1 MSNNNNGIN
10 NKWTEVNQKEELFY
24 RFESILIP
32 IIPTILIIIM
42 GILFRIFS
50 SNNKRNIKILT
61 KKNDEKKET
70 QSKNDDIANKNKN
83 NNKGSLLGGNPKY
96 HKKNIKKIFSNK
108 FMFSIFKKINKNKGF
123 NELDIENILKESFK
137 EKNIKIDDLYFL
149 GDYNYIK
156 KYELNIKKNEKN
168 NIMLY
173 YLDENKEIKKNL
185 YNINVLIK
193 ENKIIDINYNSKEIK
208 LLFPLDKYNNIK
220 KSEDE
225 ILKEILNSWCINIIY
240 KIFNINSDY
249 KFGLSKDEKEDKYNL
264 YLINNY
270 ITTKN
275 KIIDKKE
282 DKEII
287 NNSLTQSNYS
297 INNEK
302 SSQVSNKTI
311 NTRSTNVSINDA
323 SINNNSN
330 INKNEIIINTNNAT
344 NNNNNIIIN
353 ENKNNIN
360 NQIQNQNQNQNK
372 INNYNYNSNN
382 NQNNSNNNASMN
394 NTIYIF
400 PLIGLNNVGST
411 CFMNATLQCLLHI
424 SELNLYF
431 LNEYPND
438 HNLLRTKNSSCETM
452 GNISLAYY
460 NVINEVYLK
469 SIQCNNN
476 YYMNNNSFAPSE
488 FKETLGKYNSQFR
501 FYEANDSKDL
511 ILYLLQTF
519 HEELN
524 YFGDQ
529 PFPVNLLRPNQINR
543 ADTFN
548 YFTNTYNIQNFSII
562 SKLFYGTYENII
574 KCCNCNKM
582 YFSYQ
587 KFEFISFSTYN
598 YRNGIF
604 NIYNGFQDNQ
614 AIQYLRGNN
623 KYFCPSCQNLHD
635 GETCCTIIQPPS
647 KLIINI
653 DYGKNKIND
662 VKQLIFDEMIDI
674 TSFVNFDFGKKIIYQ
689 ISGVCTHLGSSGPT
703 GHYIA
708 YCRNKLTGM
717 WYNFN
722 DSFVRLCDKSEIYRG
737 SPYLLVYE
745 QI

>member
-1 MSNNNNGIN
+1 MSYKNNDR
-10 NKWTEVNQKEELFY
+10 KYKLTEVKESEELFY
-24 RFESILIP
+24 RFENILIP

-50 SNNKRNIKILT
+50 SKNKNKKTLI
-61 KKNDEKKET
+61 KKNDSKKEIQT
-70 QSKNDDIANKNKN
+70 ENNNNIINKNKN
-83 NNKGSLLGGNPKY
+83 SNKGSLLGGNPKY
-96 HKKNIKKIFSNK
+96 QKKNMKKIFANK

-123 NELDIENILKESFK
+123 DELDIENILKESFE
-137 EKNIKIDDLYFL
+137 EKKIKIDDLYFI
-149 GDYNYIK
+149 DDFNYIK
-156 KYELNIKKNEKN
+156 KYEPNIKKEEKN
-168 NIMLY
+168 NINMY
-173 YLDENKEIKKNL
+173 YLNENKEIKNNL
-185 YNINVLIK
+185 YNINDLIK
-193 ENKIIDINYNSKEIK
+193 ENKMININYNSKEIK
-208 LLFPLDKYNNIK
+208 ILLSFDKYNNIK
-220 KSEDE
+220 NSDDE
-225 ILKEILNSWCINIIY
+225 ILKTILNSWCINIIY

-249 KFGLSKDEKEDKYNL
+249 KFGLSKDEQEDKYNL

-275 KIIDKKE
+275 KILDKKE
-282 DKEII
+282 NKEILK
-287 NNSLTQSNYS
+287 N
-297 INNEK
+297 NNEK
-302 SSQVSNKTI
+302 SSQVSNITI
-311 NTRSTNVSINDA
+311 NTSRSTNVSIND
-323 SINNNSN
+323 INNNNSN
-330 INKNEIIINTNNAT
+330 INKSENIINTNNAT
-344 NNNNNIIIN
+344 NTNNNNNNNINIIIN
-353 ENKNNIN
+353 EDKNNA
-360 NQIQNQNQNQNK
+360 
-372 INNYNYNSNN
+372 N
-382 NQNNSNNNASMN
+382 NQNNQNQINNNYNQNNTGDDRDKYNNAPMN

-438 HNLLRTKNSSCETM
+438 YNILRTKNSSSETM

-476 YYMNNNSFAPSE
+476 YYMNNNSFAPNE

-501 FYEANDSKDL
+501 YYEANDSKDL

-529 PFPVNLLRPNQINR
+529 PFPVNLLRPNQLNR

-548 YFTNTYNIQNFSII
+548 YFNNTYNIQNFSIV

-614 AIQYLRGNN
+614 AIQYLQGNN
-623 KYFCPSCQNLHD
+623 KYFCPSCQNLYD
-635 GETCCTIIQPPS
+635 GETCCKIITPPS

-653 DYGKNKIND
+653 DYGKNKINN

-674 TSFVNFDFGKKIIYQ
+674 TSFINFNFGKKIIYQ

-708 YCRNKLTGM
+708 YCRNKQTGM

-722 DSFVRLCDKSEIYRG
+722 DSFVRLCDKNEIYRG

>member
-1 MSNNNNGIN
+1 MSYKNNDR
-10 NKWTEVNQKEELFY
+10 KYKLTEVKESEDLFY
-24 RFESILIP
+24 RFENILIP

-50 SNNKRNIKILT
+50 SKNKNKKTLI
-61 KKNDEKKET
+61 KKNDSKKEIQT
-70 QSKNDDIANKNKN
+70 ENNNNNNIINKNKN
-83 NNKGSLLGGNPKY
+83 SNKGSLLGGNPKY
-96 HKKNIKKIFSNK
+96 QKKNMKKIFANK

-123 NELDIENILKESFK
+123 DELDIENILKESFE
-137 EKNIKIDDLYFL
+137 EKKIKIDDLYFI
-149 GDYNYIK
+149 DDFNYIK
-156 KYELNIKKNEKN
+156 KYEPNIKKEEKN
-168 NIMLY
+168 NIKMY
-173 YLDENKEIKKNL
+173 YLNENKEIKNNL
-185 YNINVLIK
+185 YNINDLIK
-193 ENKIIDINYNSKEIK
+193 ENKMININYNSKEIK
-208 LLFPLDKYNNIK
+208 LLLTLDKYNNIK
-220 KSEDE
+220 NSEDE
-225 ILKEILNSWCINIIY
+225 ILKAILNSWCINIIY

-275 KIIDKKE
+275 KILDKKE
-282 DKEII
+282 NKEILK
-287 NNSLTQSNYS
+287 N
-297 INNEK
+297 NNEK
-302 SSQVSNKTI
+302 SSQVSNIAI
-311 NTRSTNVSINDA
+311 NTSRSTNVSIND
-323 SINNNSN
+323 INNNSN
-330 INKNEIIINTNNAT
+330 INKSENIINTNNAT
-344 NNNNNIIIN
+344 NTNNNNNNINIIIN
-353 ENKNNIN
+353 EDKNNAGDRN
-360 NQIQNQNQNQNK
+360 NRSQMN
-372 INNYNYNSNN
+372 NNYGGGNTSDGR
-382 NQNNSNNNASMN
+382 SGCGNAPMN

-438 HNLLRTKNSSCETM
+438 YNILRTKNSSSETM

-476 YYMNNNSFAPSE
+476 YYMNNNSFAPNE

-501 FYEANDSKDL
+501 YYEANDSKDL

-529 PFPVNLLRPNQINR
+529 PFPVNLLRPNQLNR

-548 YFTNTYNIQNFSII
+548 YFNNTYNIQNFSIV

-614 AIQYLRGNN
+614 AIQYLQGNN
-623 KYFCPSCQNLHD
+623 KYFCPSCQNLYD
-635 GETCCTIIQPPS
+635 GETCCKIITPPS

-653 DYGKNKIND
+653 DYGKNKINN

-674 TSFVNFDFGKKIIYQ
+674 TSFINFDFGKKIIYQ

-708 YCRNKLTGM
+708 YCRNKQTGM

-722 DSFVRLCDKSEIYRG
+722 DSFVRLCDKNEIYRG
-737 SPYLLVYE
+737 SPYLLVYKK
-745 QI
+745 I

>member
-1 MSNNNNGIN
+1 MSYKNNDR
-10 NKWTEVNQKEELFY
+10 KYKLTEVKESEELFY
-24 RFESILIP
+24 RFENILIP

-42 GILFRIFS
+42 GVLFRIFS
-50 SNNKRNIKILT
+50 SKNKNKKTLI
-61 KKNDEKKET
+61 KKNDSKKEIQT
-70 QSKNDDIANKNKN
+70 ENNNNTTSKNKN
-83 NNKGSLLGGNPKY
+83 SNKGSLLGGNPKY
-96 HKKNIKKIFSNK
+96 QKKNMKKIFANK

-123 NELDIENILKESFK
+123 DELDIENILKESFE
-137 EKNIKIDDLYFL
+137 EKKIKIDDLYFI
-149 GDYNYIK
+149 DDFNYIK
-156 KYELNIKKNEKN
+156 KYEPNIKKEEKN
-168 NIMLY
+168 NINMY
-173 YLDENKEIKKNL
+173 YLNENKEIKNNL
-185 YNINVLIK
+185 YNINDLIK
-193 ENKIIDINYNSKEIK
+193 ENKIININYNSKEIK
-208 LLFPLDKYNNIK
+208 ILLSLDKYNNIK
-220 KSEDE
+220 NSENE
-225 ILKEILNSWCINIIY
+225 ILKTILNSWCINIIY

-275 KIIDKKE
+275 KILDKKE
-282 DKEII
+282 NKEILK
-287 NNSLTQSNYS
+287 NNNQ
-297 INNEK
+297 K
-302 SSQVSNKTI
+302 SSQVSNIAI
-311 NTRSTNVSINDA
+311 NTSRNTNVSIND
-323 SINNNSN
+323 INNNNSN
-330 INKNEIIINTNNAT
+330 INKSENIINTNNAT
-344 NNNNNIIIN
+344 NTNNNNNNINIIIN
-353 ENKNNIN
+353 EDKNNA
-360 NQIQNQNQNQNK
+360 
-372 INNYNYNSNN
+372 N
-382 NQNNSNNNASMN
+382 NQNNQNQINNNYNQNNTGDGRDKYNNAPMN

-438 HNLLRTKNSSCETM
+438 YNILRTKNSSSETM

-476 YYMNNNSFAPSE
+476 YYMNSNSFAPNE

-501 FYEANDSKDL
+501 YYEANDSKDL

-529 PFPVNLLRPNQINR
+529 PFPVNLLRPNQLNR

-548 YFTNTYNIQNFSII
+548 YFNNTYNFQNFSIV

-614 AIQYLRGNN
+614 AIQYLQGNN
-623 KYFCPSCQNLHD
+623 KYFCPSCQNLYD
-635 GETCCTIIQPPS
+635 GETCCKIITPPS

-653 DYGKNKIND
+653 DYGKNKINN
-662 VKQLIFDEMIDI
+662 VKQLIFDETIDI
-674 TSFVNFDFGKKIIYQ
+674 TSFINFNFGKKIIYQ

-708 YCRNKLTGM
+708 YCRNKQTGM

-722 DSFVRLCDKSEIYRG
+722 DSFVRLCDKNEIYRG
-737 SPYLLVYE
+737 SPYLLVYK

>member
-1 MSNNNNGIN
+1 MSYKNNDR
-10 NKWTEVNQKEELFY
+10 KYKLTEVKESEELFY
-24 RFESILIP
+24 RFENILIP

-50 SNNKRNIKILT
+50 SK
-61 KKNDEKKET
+61 
-70 QSKNDDIANKNKN
+70 NKNKKTLIEKNDSKKEIQTEN
-83 NNKGSLLGGNPKY
+83 NNNIISKNKNSNKGSLLGGNPKY
-96 HKKNIKKIFSNK
+96 QKKNMKKIFANK

-123 NELDIENILKESFK
+123 DELDIENILKESFE
-137 EKNIKIDDLYFL
+137 EKKIKIDDLYFI
-149 GDYNYIK
+149 DDFNYIK
-156 KYELNIKKNEKN
+156 KYEPNIKKEEKN
-168 NIMLY
+168 NINMY
-173 YLDENKEIKKNL
+173 YLNENKEIKNNL
-185 YNINVLIK
+185 YNINDLIK
-193 ENKIIDINYNSKEIK
+193 ENKIININYNSKEIK
-208 LLFPLDKYNNIK
+208 ILLSLDKYNNIK
-220 KSEDE
+220 NSDDE
-225 ILKEILNSWCINIIY
+225 ILKTILNSWCINIIY

-249 KFGLSKDEKEDKYNL
+249 KFGLSKDEQEDKYNL

-275 KIIDKKE
+275 KILDKKE
-282 DKEII
+282 NKEILK
-287 NNSLTQSNYS
+287 NNNQ
-297 INNEK
+297 K
-302 SSQVSNKTI
+302 SSQVSNITI
-311 NTRSTNVSINDA
+311 NTSRSTNVSIND
-323 SINNNSN
+323 INNNNSN
-330 INKNEIIINTNNAT
+330 INKSENIINTNNAT
-344 NNNNNIIIN
+344 NTNNNNNNINIIIN
-353 ENKNNIN
+353 EDKNNA
-360 NQIQNQNQNQNK
+360 
-372 INNYNYNSNN
+372 N
-382 NQNNSNNNASMN
+382 NQNNQNQINNNYNQNNTGDGRDKYNNAPMN

-438 HNLLRTKNSSCETM
+438 YNILRTKNSSSETM

-476 YYMNNNSFAPSE
+476 YYMNNNSFAPNE

-501 FYEANDSKDL
+501 YYEANDSKDL

-529 PFPVNLLRPNQINR
+529 PFPVNLLRPNQLNR

-548 YFTNTYNIQNFSII
+548 YFNNTYNIQNFSIV

-614 AIQYLRGNN
+614 AIQYLQGNN
-623 KYFCPSCQNLHD
+623 KYFCPSCQNLYD
-635 GETCCTIIQPPS
+635 GETCCKIITPPS

-653 DYGKNKIND
+653 DYGKNKINN

-674 TSFVNFDFGKKIIYQ
+674 TSFINFDFGKKIIYQ

-708 YCRNKLTGM
+708 YCRNKQTGM

-722 DSFVRLCDKSEIYRG
+722 DSFVRLCDKNEIDRG

>member
-1 MSNNNNGIN
+1 MSYKNNDR
-10 NKWTEVNQKEELFY
+10 KYKLTEVKESEELFY
-24 RFESILIP
+24 RFENILIP

-50 SNNKRNIKILT
+50 SKNKNKKTLI
-61 KKNDEKKET
+61 KKNDSKKEIQT
-70 QSKNDDIANKNKN
+70 ENNNNNNIINKNKN
-83 NNKGSLLGGNPKY
+83 KNSNKGSLLGGNPKY
-96 HKKNIKKIFSNK
+96 GKKNIKKIFENK
-108 FMFSIFKKINKNKGF
+108 FMYSIFKKINKNKGF
-123 NELDIENILKESFK
+123 DELDIENILKESFE
-137 EKNIKIDDLYFL
+137 EKKIKIDDLYFI
-149 GDYNYIK
+149 DDFNYIK
-156 KYELNIKKNEKN
+156 KYEPNIKKEEKN
-168 NIMLY
+168 NINMY
-173 YLDENKEIKKNL
+173 YLNENKEIKNNL
-185 YNINVLIK
+185 YNINDLIK
-193 ENKIIDINYNSKEIK
+193 ENKMININYNSKEIK
-208 LLFPLDKYNNIK
+208 ILLSLDKYNNIK
-220 KSEDE
+220 NSDDE
-225 ILKEILNSWCINIIY
+225 ILKTILNSWCINIIY

-249 KFGLSKDEKEDKYNL
+249 KFGLSKDEQEDKYNL

-275 KIIDKKE
+275 KILDKKE
-282 DKEII
+282 NKEILK
-287 NNSLTQSNYS
+287 N
-297 INNEK
+297 NNEK
-302 SSQVSNKTI
+302 SSQVSNITI
-311 NTRSTNVSINDA
+311 NTSRSTNVSIND
-323 SINNNSN
+323 INNNNSN
-330 INKNEIIINTNNAT
+330 INKSENIINTNNAT
-344 NNNNNIIIN
+344 NTNNNNNNINIIIN
-353 ENKNNIN
+353 EDKNNA
-360 NQIQNQNQNQNK
+360 
-372 INNYNYNSNN
+372 N
-382 NQNNSNNNASMN
+382 NQNNQNQINNNYNQNNTGDGRDKYNNAPMN

-438 HNLLRTKNSSCETM
+438 YNILRTKNSSSETM

-476 YYMNNNSFAPSE
+476 YYMNNNSFAPNE

-501 FYEANDSKDL
+501 YYEANDSKDL

-529 PFPVNLLRPNQINR
+529 PFPVNLLRPNQLNR

-548 YFTNTYNIQNFSII
+548 YFNNTYNIQNFSIV

-614 AIQYLRGNN
+614 AIQYLQGNN
-623 KYFCPSCQNLHD
+623 KYFCPSCQNLYD
-635 GETCCTIIQPPS
+635 GETCCKIITPPS

-653 DYGKNKIND
+653 DYGKNKINN

-674 TSFVNFDFGKKIIYQ
+674 TSFINFDFGKKIIYQ

-708 YCRNKLTGM
+708 YCRNKQTGM

-722 DSFVRLCDKSEIYRG
+722 DSFVRLCDKNEIYRG

>member
-1 MSNNNNGIN
+1 MSYKNNDR
-10 NKWTEVNQKEELFY
+10 KYKLTEVKESEELFY
-24 RFESILIP
+24 RFENILIP

-50 SNNKRNIKILT
+50 SKNKNKKTLI
-61 KKNDEKKET
+61 KKNDSKKEIQT
-70 QSKNDDIANKNKN
+70 ENNNNNNIINKNKN
-83 NNKGSLLGGNPKY
+83 SNKGSLLGGNPKY
-96 HKKNIKKIFSNK
+96 QKKNMKKIFANK

-123 NELDIENILKESFK
+123 DELDIENILNESFE
-137 EKNIKIDDLYFL
+137 EKKIKIDDLYFI
-149 GDYNYIK
+149 DDFNYIK
-156 KYELNIKKNEKN
+156 KYEPNIKKEEKN
-168 NIMLY
+168 NINMY
-173 YLDENKEIKKNL
+173 YLNENKEIKNNL
-185 YNINVLIK
+185 YNINDLIK
-193 ENKIIDINYNSKEIK
+193 ENKIININYNSKEIK
-208 LLFPLDKYNNIK
+208 ILLSLDKYNNIK
-220 KSEDE
+220 NSEDE
-225 ILKEILNSWCINIIY
+225 ILKTILNSWCINIIY

-249 KFGLSKDEKEDKYNL
+249 KFGLSKDEQEDKYNL

-275 KIIDKKE
+275 KILDKKE
-282 DKEII
+282 NKEILK
-287 NNSLTQSNYS
+287 N
-297 INNEK
+297 NNEK
-302 SSQVSNKTI
+302 SSQVSNITI
-311 NTRSTNVSINDA
+311 NTSRSTNVSIND
-323 SINNNSN
+323 INNNSN
-330 INKNEIIINTNNAT
+330 INKSENIINTNNAT
-344 NNNNNIIIN
+344 NTNNNNNNINIIIN
-353 ENKNNIN
+353 EDKNNA
-360 NQIQNQNQNQNK
+360 
-372 INNYNYNSNN
+372 N
-382 NQNNSNNNASMN
+382 NQNNQNQINNNYNQNNTGDGRDKYNNAPMN

-438 HNLLRTKNSSCETM
+438 YNILRTKNSSSETM

-476 YYMNNNSFAPSE
+476 YYMNNNSFAPNE

-501 FYEANDSKDL
+501 YYEANDSKDL

-529 PFPVNLLRPNQINR
+529 PFPVNLLRPNQLNR

-548 YFTNTYNIQNFSII
+548 YFNNTYNFQNFSIV

-614 AIQYLRGNN
+614 AIQYLQGNN
-623 KYFCPSCQNLHD
+623 KYFCPSCQNLYD
-635 GETCCTIIQPPS
+635 GETCCKIITPPS

-653 DYGKNKIND
+653 DYGKNKINN

-674 TSFVNFDFGKKIIYQ
+674 TSFINFDFGKKIIYQ

-708 YCRNKLTGM
+708 YCRNKQTGM

-722 DSFVRLCDKSEIYRG
+722 DSFVRLCDKNEIYRG

>member
-1 MSNNNNGIN
+1 MSYKNNDR
-10 NKWTEVNQKEELFY
+10 KYKLTEVKESEELFY
-24 RFESILIP
+24 RFENILIP

-50 SNNKRNIKILT
+50 SKNKNKKTLIE
-61 KKNDEKKET
+61 KNDSKKEIQT
-70 QSKNDDIANKNKN
+70 ENNNNIINKNKN
-83 NNKGSLLGGNPKY
+83 SNKGSLLGGNPKY
-96 HKKNIKKIFSNK
+96 GKKNIKKIFKNK
-108 FMFSIFKKINKNKGF
+108 FMYSIFKKINKNKGF
-123 NELDIENILKESFK
+123 DELDIENILKESFE
-137 EKNIKIDDLYFL
+137 EKKIKIDDLYFI
-149 GDYNYIK
+149 DDFNYIK
-156 KYELNIKKNEKN
+156 KYEPNIKKEEKN
-168 NIMLY
+168 NINMY
-173 YLDENKEIKKNL
+173 YLNENKEIKNNL
-185 YNINVLIK
+185 YNINDLIK
-193 ENKIIDINYNSKEIK
+193 ENKMININYNSKEIK
-208 LLFPLDKYNNIK
+208 ILLSLDKYNNIK
-220 KSEDE
+220 NSEDE
-225 ILKEILNSWCINIIY
+225 ILKAILNSWCINIIY

-249 KFGLSKDEKEDKYNL
+249 KFGLSKDEQEDKYNL

-275 KIIDKKE
+275 KILDKKE
-282 DKEII
+282 NKEILK
-287 NNSLTQSNYS
+287 N
-297 INNEK
+297 NNEK
-302 SSQVSNKTI
+302 SSQVSNITI
-311 NTRSTNVSINDA
+311 NTSRSTNVSIND
-323 SINNNSN
+323 INNNNSN
-330 INKNEIIINTNNAT
+330 INKSENIINTNNAT
-344 NNNNNIIIN
+344 NTNNNNNNINIIIN
-353 ENKNNIN
+353 EDKNNAGDRN
-360 NQIQNQNQNQNK
+360 NRSQMN
-372 INNYNYNSNN
+372 NNYSGGNTSDGR
-382 NQNNSNNNASMN
+382 SGCGNAPMN

-438 HNLLRTKNSSCETM
+438 YNILRTKNSSSETM

-476 YYMNNNSFAPSE
+476 YYMNNNSFAPNE

-501 FYEANDSKDL
+501 YYEANDSKDL

-529 PFPVNLLRPNQINR
+529 PFPVNLLRPNQLNR

-548 YFTNTYNIQNFSII
+548 YFNNTYNIQNFSIV

-604 NIYNGFQDNQ
+604 NICDGFQDNQ
-614 AIQYLRGNN
+614 AIQYLQGNN
-623 KYFCPSCQNLHD
+623 KYFCPSCQNLYD
-635 GETCCTIIQPPS
+635 GETCCKIITPPS

-653 DYGKNKIND
+653 DYGKNKINN

-674 TSFVNFDFGKKIIYQ
+674 TSFINFNFGKKIIYQ

-708 YCRNKLTGM
+708 YCRNKQTGM

-722 DSFVRLCDKSEIYRG
+722 DSFVRLCDKNEIYRG

>member
-1 MSNNNNGIN
+1 MSYKNNDR
-10 NKWTEVNQKEELFY
+10 KYKLTEVKESEELFY
-24 RFESILIP
+24 RFENILIP

-50 SNNKRNIKILT
+50 SKNKNKKTLI
-61 KKNDEKKET
+61 KKNDSKKEIQT
-70 QSKNDDIANKNKN
+70 ENNNNIINKNKN
-83 NNKGSLLGGNPKY
+83 SNKGSLLGGNPKY
-96 HKKNIKKIFSNK
+96 QKKNMKKIFANK

-123 NELDIENILKESFK
+123 DELDIENILKESFE
-137 EKNIKIDDLYFL
+137 EKKIKIDDLYFI
-149 GDYNYIK
+149 DDFNYIK
-156 KYELNIKKNEKN
+156 KYEPNIKKEEKN
-168 NIMLY
+168 NINMY
-173 YLDENKEIKKNL
+173 YLNENKEIKNNL
-185 YNINVLIK
+185 YNINDLIK
-193 ENKIIDINYNSKEIK
+193 ENKMININYNSKEIK
-208 LLFPLDKYNNIK
+208 ILLSLDKYNNIK
-220 KSEDE
+220 NSEDE
-225 ILKEILNSWCINIIY
+225 ILKAILNSWCINIIY

-249 KFGLSKDEKEDKYNL
+249 KFGLSKDEQEDKYNL

-275 KIIDKKE
+275 KILDKKE
-282 DKEII
+282 NKEILK
-287 NNSLTQSNYS
+287 NNNQ
-297 INNEK
+297 K
-302 SSQVSNKTI
+302 SSQVSNIAI
-311 NTRSTNVSINDA
+311 NTSRSTNVSIND
-323 SINNNSN
+323 INNNSN
-330 INKNEIIINTNNAT
+330 INKSENIINTNNAT
-344 NNNNNIIIN
+344 NTNNNNNNINIIIN
-353 ENKNNIN
+353 EDKNNAGDRN
-360 NQIQNQNQNQNK
+360 NRSQMN
-372 INNYNYNSNN
+372 NNYGGGNTSDGR
-382 NQNNSNNNASMN
+382 SGCGNAPMN

-438 HNLLRTKNSSCETM
+438 YNILRTKNSSSETM

-476 YYMNNNSFAPSE
+476 YYMNNNSFAPNE

-501 FYEANDSKDL
+501 YYEANDSKDL

-529 PFPVNLLRPNQINR
+529 PFPVNLLRPNQLNR

-548 YFTNTYNIQNFSII
+548 YFNNTYNIQNFSIV

-614 AIQYLRGNN
+614 AIQYLQGNN
-623 KYFCPSCQNLHD
+623 KYFCPSCQNLYD
-635 GETCCTIIQPPS
+635 GETCCKIITPPS

-653 DYGKNKIND
+653 DYGKNKINN
-662 VKQLIFDEMIDI
+662 VKQLIFDETIDI
-674 TSFVNFDFGKKIIYQ
+674 TSFINFNFGKKIIYQ

-708 YCRNKLTGM
+708 YCRNKQTGM

-722 DSFVRLCDKSEIYRG
+722 DSFVRLCDKNEIYRG

>member
-1 MSNNNNGIN
+1 MSYKNNDR
-10 NKWTEVNQKEELFY
+10 KYKLTEVKESEELFY
-24 RFESILIP
+24 RFENILIP

-50 SNNKRNIKILT
+50 SKNKNKKTLI
-61 KKNDEKKET
+61 KKNDSKKEIQT
-70 QSKNDDIANKNKN
+70 ENNNNNNIINKNKN
-83 NNKGSLLGGNPKY
+83 SNKGSLLGGNPKY
-96 HKKNIKKIFSNK
+96 GKKNIKKIFKNK
-108 FMFSIFKKINKNKGF
+108 FMYSIFKKINKNKGF
-123 NELDIENILKESFK
+123 DELDIENILKESFE
-137 EKNIKIDDLYFL
+137 EKKIKIDDLYFI
-149 GDYNYIK
+149 DDFNYIK
-156 KYELNIKKNEKN
+156 KYEPNIKKEEKN
-168 NIMLY
+168 NINMY
-173 YLDENKEIKKNL
+173 YLNENKEIKNNL
-185 YNINVLIK
+185 YNINDLIK
-193 ENKIIDINYNSKEIK
+193 ENKIININYNSKEIK
-208 LLFPLDKYNNIK
+208 ILLTLDKYNNIK
-220 KSEDE
+220 NSEDE
-225 ILKEILNSWCINIIY
+225 ILKTILNSWCINIIY

-249 KFGLSKDEKEDKYNL
+249 KFGLSKDEQEDKYNL

-275 KIIDKKE
+275 KILDKKE
-282 DKEII
+282 NKEILK
-287 NNSLTQSNYS
+287 NNNQ
-297 INNEK
+297 K
-302 SSQVSNKTI
+302 SSQVSNIAI
-311 NTRSTNVSINDA
+311 NTSRSTNVSIND
-323 SINNNSN
+323 INNNNSN
-330 INKNEIIINTNNAT
+330 INKSENIINTNNAT
-344 NNNNNIIIN
+344 NTNNNNNNINIIIN
-353 ENKNNIN
+353 EDKNNAGDRN
-360 NQIQNQNQNQNK
+360 NRSQMN
-372 INNYNYNSNN
+372 NNYGGGNS
-382 NQNNSNNNASMN
+382 SDGRSGCGNAPMN

-438 HNLLRTKNSSCETM
+438 YNILRTKNSSSETM

-476 YYMNNNSFAPSE
+476 YYMNNNSFAPNE

-501 FYEANDSKDL
+501 YYEANDSKDL

-529 PFPVNLLRPNQINR
+529 PFPVNLLRPNQLNR

-548 YFTNTYNIQNFSII
+548 YFNNTYNFQNFSIV

-614 AIQYLRGNN
+614 AIQYLQGNN
-623 KYFCPSCQNLHD
+623 KYFCPSCQNLYD
-635 GETCCTIIQPPS
+635 GETCCKIITPPS

-653 DYGKNKIND
+653 DYGKNKINN
-662 VKQLIFDEMIDI
+662 VKQLIFDEEIDI
-674 TSFVNFDFGKKIIYQ
+674 TSFINFDFGKKIIYQ

-708 YCRNKLTGM
+708 YCRNKQTGM

-722 DSFVRLCDKSEIYRG
+722 DSFVRLCDKNEIYRG

>member
-1 MSNNNNGIN
+1 MSYKNNDR
-10 NKWTEVNQKEELFY
+10 KYKLTEVKESEELFY
-24 RFESILIP
+24 RFENILIP

-42 GILFRIFS
+42 GVLFRIFS
-50 SNNKRNIKILT
+50 SKNKNKKTLI
-61 KKNDEKKET
+61 KKNDSKKEIQT
-70 QSKNDDIANKNKN
+70 ENNNNIISKNKN
-83 NNKGSLLGGNPKY
+83 SNKGSLLGGNPKY
-96 HKKNIKKIFSNK
+96 QKKNMKKIFANK

-123 NELDIENILKESFK
+123 DELDIENILKESFE
-137 EKNIKIDDLYFL
+137 EKKIKIDDLYFI
-149 GDYNYIK
+149 DDFNYIK
-156 KYELNIKKNEKN
+156 KYEPNIKKEEKN
-168 NIMLY
+168 NINMY
-173 YLDENKEIKKNL
+173 YLNENKEIKNNL
-185 YNINVLIK
+185 YNINDLIK
-193 ENKIIDINYNSKEIK
+193 ENKIININYNSKEIK
-208 LLFPLDKYNNIK
+208 ILLSLDKYNNIK
-220 KSEDE
+220 NSENE
-225 ILKEILNSWCINIIY
+225 ILKTILNSWCINIIY

-275 KIIDKKE
+275 KILDKKE
-282 DKEII
+282 NKEILK
-287 NNSLTQSNYS
+287 NNNQ
-297 INNEK
+297 K
-302 SSQVSNKTI
+302 SSQVSNIAI
-311 NTRSTNVSINDA
+311 NTSRNTNVSIND
-323 SINNNSN
+323 INNNSN
-330 INKNEIIINTNNAT
+330 INKSENIINTNNAT
-344 NNNNNIIIN
+344 NTNNNNNNINIIIN
-353 ENKNNIN
+353 EDKNNA
-360 NQIQNQNQNQNK
+360 
-372 INNYNYNSNN
+372 N
-382 NQNNSNNNASMN
+382 NQNNQNQINNNYNQNNTGDGRDKYNNAPMN

-438 HNLLRTKNSSCETM
+438 YNILRTKNSSSETM

-476 YYMNNNSFAPSE
+476 YYMNNNSFAPNE

-501 FYEANDSKDL
+501 YYEANDSKDL

-529 PFPVNLLRPNQINR
+529 PFPVNLLRPNQLNR

-548 YFTNTYNIQNFSII
+548 YFNNTYNFQNFSIV

-614 AIQYLRGNN
+614 AIQYLQGNN
-623 KYFCPSCQNLHD
+623 KYFCPSCQNLYD
-635 GETCCTIIQPPS
+635 GETCCKIITPPS

-653 DYGKNKIND
+653 DYGKNKINN
-662 VKQLIFDEMIDI
+662 VKQLIFDETIDI
-674 TSFVNFDFGKKIIYQ
+674 TSFINFNFGKKIIYQ

-708 YCRNKLTGM
+708 YCRNKQTGM

-722 DSFVRLCDKSEIYRG
+722 DSFVRLCDKNEIYRG
-737 SPYLLVYE
+737 SPYLLEYE

>member
-1 MSNNNNGIN
+1 MSYKNNDR
-10 NKWTEVNQKEELFY
+10 KYKLTEVKESEELFY
-24 RFESILIP
+24 RFENILIP

-50 SNNKRNIKILT
+50 SKNKNKKTLIKRN
-61 KKNDEKKET
+61 DSKKEIQT
-70 QSKNDDIANKNKN
+70 ENNNNNNIINKNKN
-83 NNKGSLLGGNPKY
+83 SNKGSLLGGNPKY
-96 HKKNIKKIFSNK
+96 QKKNMKKIFANK

-123 NELDIENILKESFK
+123 DELDIENILKESFE
-137 EKNIKIDDLYFL
+137 EKKIKIDDLYFI
-149 GDYNYIK
+149 DDFNYIK
-156 KYELNIKKNEKN
+156 KYEPNIKKEEKN
-168 NIMLY
+168 NINMY
-173 YLDENKEIKKNL
+173 YLNENKEIKNNL
-185 YNINVLIK
+185 YNINDLIK
-193 ENKIIDINYNSKEIK
+193 ENKIININYNSKEIK
-208 LLFPLDKYNNIK
+208 ILLSLDKYNNIK
-220 KSEDE
+220 NSDDE
-225 ILKEILNSWCINIIY
+225 ILKTILNSWCINIIY

-249 KFGLSKDEKEDKYNL
+249 KFGLSKDEQEDKYNL

-275 KIIDKKE
+275 KILDKKE
-282 DKEII
+282 NKEILK
-287 NNSLTQSNYS
+287 NNNL
-297 INNEK
+297 K
-302 SSQVSNKTI
+302 SSQVSNIAI
-311 NTRSTNVSINDA
+311 NTSRSTNVSIND
-323 SINNNSN
+323 INNNNSN
-330 INKNEIIINTNNAT
+330 INKSENIINTNNAT
-344 NNNNNIIIN
+344 NTNNNNNNINIIIN
-353 ENKNNIN
+353 EDKNNA
-360 NQIQNQNQNQNK
+360 
-372 INNYNYNSNN
+372 N
-382 NQNNSNNNASMN
+382 NQNNQNQINNNYNQNNTGDGRDKYNNAPMN

-438 HNLLRTKNSSCETM
+438 YNILRTKNSSSETM

-476 YYMNNNSFAPSE
+476 YYMNNNSFAPNE

-501 FYEANDSKDL
+501 YYEANDSKDL

-529 PFPVNLLRPNQINR
+529 PFPVNLLRPNQLNR

-548 YFTNTYNIQNFSII
+548 YFNNTYNIQNFSIV

-614 AIQYLRGNN
+614 AIQYLQGNN
-623 KYFCPSCQNLHD
+623 KYFCPSCKNLYD
-635 GETCCTIIQPPS
+635 GETCCKIITPPS

-653 DYGKNKIND
+653 DYGKNKINN
-662 VKQLIFDEMIDI
+662 VKQLIFDETIDI
-674 TSFVNFDFGKKIIYQ
+674 TSFINFNFGKKIIYQ

-708 YCRNKLTGM
+708 YCRNKQTGM

-722 DSFVRLCDKSEIYRG
+722 DSFVRLCDKNEIYRG

>member
-1 MSNNNNGIN
+1 MSYKNNDR
-10 NKWTEVNQKEELFY
+10 KYKLTEVKESEELFY
-24 RFESILIP
+24 RFENILIP
-32 IIPTILIIIM
+32 IIPTILVIIM

-50 SNNKRNIKILT
+50 SKNKNKKTLI
-61 KKNDEKKET
+61 KKNDSKKEIQT
-70 QSKNDDIANKNKN
+70 ENNNNIINKNKN
-83 NNKGSLLGGNPKY
+83 SNKGSLLGGNPKY
-96 HKKNIKKIFSNK
+96 GKKNIKKIFANK

-123 NELDIENILKESFK
+123 DELDIENILKESFE
-137 EKNIKIDDLYFL
+137 EKKIKIDDLYFI
-149 GDYNYIK
+149 DDFNYIK
-156 KYELNIKKNEKN
+156 KYVPNIKNEEKN
-168 NIMLY
+168 NINMY
-173 YLDENKEIKKNL
+173 YLNENKEIKNNL
-185 YNINVLIK
+185 YNINDLIK
-193 ENKIIDINYNSKEIK
+193 ENKMININYNSKEIK
-208 LLFPLDKYNNIK
+208 ILLSLDKYNNIK
-220 KSEDE
+220 NSDDE
-225 ILKEILNSWCINIIY
+225 ILKTILNSWCINIIY

-249 KFGLSKDEKEDKYNL
+249 KFGLSKDEQEDKYNL

-275 KIIDKKE
+275 KILDKKE
-282 DKEII
+282 NKEILK
-287 NNSLTQSNYS
+287 N
-297 INNEK
+297 NNEK
-302 SSQVSNKTI
+302 SSQVSNITI
-311 NTRSTNVSINDA
+311 NTSRSTNVSIND
-323 SINNNSN
+323 INNNNSN
-330 INKNEIIINTNNAT
+330 INKSENIINTNNAT
-344 NNNNNIIIN
+344 NTNNNNNNNINIIIN
-353 ENKNNIN
+353 EDKNNA
-360 NQIQNQNQNQNK
+360 
-372 INNYNYNSNN
+372 N
-382 NQNNSNNNASMN
+382 NQNNQNQINNNYNQNNTGDDRDKYNNAPMN

-438 HNLLRTKNSSCETM
+438 YNILRTKNSSSETM

-476 YYMNNNSFAPSE
+476 YYMNNNSFAPNE

-501 FYEANDSKDL
+501 YYEANDSKDL

-529 PFPVNLLRPNQINR
+529 PFPVNLLRPNQLNR

-548 YFTNTYNIQNFSII
+548 YFNNTYNIQNFSIV

-614 AIQYLRGNN
+614 AIQYLQGNN
-623 KYFCPSCQNLHD
+623 KYFCPSCQNLYD
-635 GETCCTIIQPPS
+635 GETCCKIITPPS

-653 DYGKNKIND
+653 DYGKNKINN
-662 VKQLIFDEMIDI
+662 VKQLIFDEIIDI
-674 TSFVNFDFGKKIIYQ
+674 TSFINFDFGKKIIYQ

-708 YCRNKLTGM
+708 YCRNKQTGM

-722 DSFVRLCDKSEIYRG
+722 DSFVRLCDKNEIYRG

>member
-1 MSNNNNGIN
+1 MSYKNNDR
-10 NKWTEVNQKEELFY
+10 KYKLTEVKESEELFY
-24 RFESILIP
+24 RFENILIP

-50 SNNKRNIKILT
+50 SKNKNKKTLI
-61 KKNDEKKET
+61 KKNDSKKEIQT
-70 QSKNDDIANKNKN
+70 ENNNNNNIISKNKN
-83 NNKGSLLGGNPKY
+83 SNKGSLLGGNPKY
-96 HKKNIKKIFSNK
+96 GKKNIKKIFANK

-123 NELDIENILKESFK
+123 DELDIENILKESFE
-137 EKNIKIDDLYFL
+137 EKKIKIDDLYFI
-149 GDYNYIK
+149 DDFNYIK
-156 KYELNIKKNEKN
+156 KYEPNIKKEEKN
-168 NIMLY
+168 NIKMY
-173 YLDENKEIKKNL
+173 YLNENKEIKNNL
-185 YNINVLIK
+185 YNINDLIK
-193 ENKIIDINYNSKEIK
+193 ENKMININYNSKEIK
-208 LLFPLDKYNNIK
+208 ILLSLDKYNNIK
-220 KSEDE
+220 NSDDE
-225 ILKEILNSWCINIIY
+225 ILKTILNSWCINIIY

-249 KFGLSKDEKEDKYNL
+249 KFGLSKDEKEDKYNF

-270 ITTKN
+270 TTTKN
-275 KIIDKKE
+275 KILDKKE
-282 DKEII
+282 NKEILK
-287 NNSLTQSNYS
+287 N
-297 INNEK
+297 NNEK
-302 SSQVSNKTI
+302 SSQVSNIAI
-311 NTRSTNVSINDA
+311 NTSRSTNVSIND
-323 SINNNSN
+323 INNNNSN
-330 INKNEIIINTNNAT
+330 INKSENIIKTNNAT
-344 NNNNNIIIN
+344 NTNNNNNNINIIIN
-353 ENKNNIN
+353 EDKNNA
-360 NQIQNQNQNQNK
+360 
-372 INNYNYNSNN
+372 N
-382 NQNNSNNNASMN
+382 NQNNQNQINNNYNQNNTGDGRDKYNNAPMN

-438 HNLLRTKNSSCETM
+438 YNILRTKNSSSETM

-476 YYMNNNSFAPSE
+476 YYTNNNSFAPNE

-501 FYEANDSKDL
+501 YYEANDSKDL

-529 PFPVNLLRPNQINR
+529 PFPVNLLRPNQLNR

-548 YFTNTYNIQNFSII
+548 YFNNTYNIQNFSIV

-614 AIQYLRGNN
+614 AIQYLQGNN
-623 KYFCPSCQNLHD
+623 KYFCPSCQNLYD
-635 GETCCTIIQPPS
+635 GETCCKIITPPS

-653 DYGKNKIND
+653 DYGKNKINN

-674 TSFVNFDFGKKIIYQ
+674 TSFINFNFGKKIIYQ

-708 YCRNKLTGM
+708 YCRNKQTGM

-722 DSFVRLCDKSEIYRG
+722 DSFVRLCDKNEIYRG

>member
-1 MSNNNNGIN
+1 MSYKNNDR
-10 NKWTEVNQKEELFY
+10 KYKLTEVKESEELFY
-24 RFESILIP
+24 RFENILIP

-50 SNNKRNIKILT
+50 SKNKNKKTLI
-61 KKNDEKKET
+61 KKNDSKKEIQT
-70 QSKNDDIANKNKN
+70 ENNNNNNIINKNKN
-83 NNKGSLLGGNPKY
+83 SNKGSLLGGNPKY
-96 HKKNIKKIFSNK
+96 QKKNMKKIFANK

-123 NELDIENILKESFK
+123 DELDIENILKESFE
-137 EKNIKIDDLYFL
+137 EKKIKIDDLYFI
-149 GDYNYIK
+149 DDFNYIK
-156 KYELNIKKNEKN
+156 KYEPNIKKEEKN
-168 NIMLY
+168 NINMY
-173 YLDENKEIKKNL
+173 YLNENKEIKNNL
-185 YNINVLIK
+185 YNINDLIK
-193 ENKIIDINYNSKEIK
+193 ENKMININYNSKEIK
-208 LLFPLDKYNNIK
+208 ILLSLDKYNNIK
-220 KSEDE
+220 NSDDE
-225 ILKEILNSWCINIIY
+225 ILKTILNSWCINIIY

-249 KFGLSKDEKEDKYNL
+249 KFGLSKDEQEDKYNL

-275 KIIDKKE
+275 KILDKKE
-282 DKEII
+282 NKEILK
-287 NNSLTQSNYS
+287 NNNQ
-297 INNEK
+297 K
-302 SSQVSNKTI
+302 SSQVSNITI
-311 NTRSTNVSINDA
+311 NTSRSTNVSIND
-323 SINNNSN
+323 INNNNSN
-330 INKNEIIINTNNAT
+330 INKSENIINTNNAT
-344 NNNNNIIIN
+344 NTNNNNNNINIIIN
-353 ENKNNIN
+353 EDKNNAGDRN
-360 NQIQNQNQNQNK
+360 NRSQMN
-372 INNYNYNSNN
+372 NNYGGGNTSDGR
-382 NQNNSNNNASMN
+382 SGCGNAPMN

-438 HNLLRTKNSSCETM
+438 YNILRTKNSSSETM

-476 YYMNNNSFAPSE
+476 YYMNNNSFAPNE

-501 FYEANDSKDL
+501 YYEANDSKDL

-529 PFPVNLLRPNQINR
+529 PFPVNLLRPNQLNR

-548 YFTNTYNIQNFSII
+548 YFNNTYNFQNFSIV

-614 AIQYLRGNN
+614 AIQYLQGNN
-623 KYFCPSCQNLHD
+623 KYFCPSCQNLYD
-635 GETCCTIIQPPS
+635 GETCCKIITPPS

-653 DYGKNKIND
+653 DYGKNKINN

-674 TSFVNFDFGKKIIYQ
+674 TSFINFDFGKKIIYQ

-708 YCRNKLTGM
+708 YCRNKQTGM

-722 DSFVRLCDKSEIYRG
+722 DSFVRLCDKNEIYRG

>member
-1 MSNNNNGIN
+1 MSYKNNDR
-10 NKWTEVNQKEELFY
+10 KYKLTEVKESEELFY
-24 RFESILIP
+24 RFENILIP

-50 SNNKRNIKILT
+50 SKNKNKKTLI
-61 KKNDEKKET
+61 KKNDSKKEIQT
-70 QSKNDDIANKNKN
+70 ENNNNNNIISKNKN
-83 NNKGSLLGGNPKY
+83 SNKGSLLGGNPKY
-96 HKKNIKKIFSNK
+96 QKKNMKKIFANK

-123 NELDIENILKESFK
+123 DELDIENILKESFE
-137 EKNIKIDDLYFL
+137 EKKIKIDDLYFI
-149 GDYNYIK
+149 DDFNYIK
-156 KYELNIKKNEKN
+156 KYEPNIKKEEKN
-168 NIMLY
+168 NINMY
-173 YLDENKEIKKNL
+173 YLNENKEIKNNL
-185 YNINVLIK
+185 YNINDLIK
-193 ENKIIDINYNSKEIK
+193 ENKIININYNSKEIK
-208 LLFPLDKYNNIK
+208 ILLSLDKYNNIK
-220 KSEDE
+220 NSDDE
-225 ILKEILNSWCINIIY
+225 ILKTILNSWCINIIY

-249 KFGLSKDEKEDKYNL
+249 KFGLSKDEQEDKYNL

-275 KIIDKKE
+275 KILDKKE
-282 DKEII
+282 NKEILK
-287 NNSLTQSNYS
+287 N
-297 INNEK
+297 NNEK
-302 SSQVSNKTI
+302 SSQVSNITI
-311 NTRSTNVSINDA
+311 NTSRSTNVSIND
-323 SINNNSN
+323 INNNNSN
-330 INKNEIIINTNNAT
+330 INKSENIINTNNAT
-344 NNNNNIIIN
+344 NTNNNNNINIIIN
-353 ENKNNIN
+353 EDKNNA
-360 NQIQNQNQNQNK
+360 
-372 INNYNYNSNN
+372 N
-382 NQNNSNNNASMN
+382 NQNNQNQINNNYNQNNTGDGRDKYNNAPMN

-438 HNLLRTKNSSCETM
+438 YNILRTKNSSSETM

-476 YYMNNNSFAPSE
+476 YYMNNNSFAPNE

-501 FYEANDSKDL
+501 YYEANDSKDL

-529 PFPVNLLRPNQINR
+529 PFPVNLLRPNQLNR

-548 YFTNTYNIQNFSII
+548 YFNNTYNIQNFSIV

-614 AIQYLRGNN
+614 AIQYLQGNN
-623 KYFCPSCQNLHD
+623 KYFCPSCQNLYD
-635 GETCCTIIQPPS
+635 GETCCKIITPPS

-653 DYGKNKIND
+653 DYGKNKINN

-674 TSFVNFDFGKKIIYQ
+674 TSFINFDFGKKIIYQ

-708 YCRNKLTGM
+708 YCRNKQTGM

-722 DSFVRLCDKSEIYRG
+722 DSFVRLCDKNEIYRG

>member
-1 MSNNNNGIN
+1 MSYKNNDR
-10 NKWTEVNQKEELFY
+10 KYKLTEVKESEELFY
-24 RFESILIP
+24 RFENILIP

-50 SNNKRNIKILT
+50 SKNKNKKTLI
-61 KKNDEKKET
+61 KKNDSKKEIQT
-70 QSKNDDIANKNKN
+70 ENNNNNNIINKNKN
-83 NNKGSLLGGNPKY
+83 SNKGSLLGGNPKY
-96 HKKNIKKIFSNK
+96 QKKNMKKIFANK

-123 NELDIENILKESFK
+123 DELDIENILKESFE
-137 EKNIKIDDLYFL
+137 EKKIKIDDLYFI
-149 GDYNYIK
+149 DDFNYIK
-156 KYELNIKKNEKN
+156 KYEPNIKKEEKN
-168 NIMLY
+168 NINMY
-173 YLDENKEIKKNL
+173 YLNENKEIKNNL
-185 YNINVLIK
+185 YNINDLIK
-193 ENKIIDINYNSKEIK
+193 ENKIININYNSKEIK
-208 LLFPLDKYNNIK
+208 ILLSLDKYNNIK
-220 KSEDE
+220 NSDDE
-225 ILKEILNSWCINIIY
+225 ILKTILNSWCINIIY

-249 KFGLSKDEKEDKYNL
+249 KFGLSKDEQEDKYNL

-275 KIIDKKE
+275 KILDKKE
-282 DKEII
+282 NKEILK
-287 NNSLTQSNYS
+287 N
-297 INNEK
+297 NNEK
-302 SSQVSNKTI
+302 SSQVSNITI
-311 NTRSTNVSINDA
+311 NTSRSTNVSIND
-323 SINNNSN
+323 INNNNSN
-330 INKNEIIINTNNAT
+330 INKSENIINTNNAT
-344 NNNNNIIIN
+344 NTNNNNNNINIIIN
-353 ENKNNIN
+353 EDKNNA
-360 NQIQNQNQNQNK
+360 
-372 INNYNYNSNN
+372 N
-382 NQNNSNNNASMN
+382 NQNNQNQINNNYNQNNTGDGRDKYNNAPMN

-438 HNLLRTKNSSCETM
+438 YNILRTKNSSSETM

-476 YYMNNNSFAPSE
+476 YYMNNNSFAPNE

-501 FYEANDSKDL
+501 YYEANDSKDL

-529 PFPVNLLRPNQINR
+529 PFPVNLLRPNQLNR

-548 YFTNTYNIQNFSII
+548 YFNNTYNIQNFSIV

-614 AIQYLRGNN
+614 AIQYLQGNN
-623 KYFCPSCQNLHD
+623 KYFCPSCQNLYD
-635 GETCCTIIQPPS
+635 GETCCKIITPPS

-653 DYGKNKIND
+653 DYGKNKINN

-674 TSFVNFDFGKKIIYQ
+674 TSFINFDFGKKIIYQ

-708 YCRNKLTGM
+708 YCRNKQTGM

-722 DSFVRLCDKSEIYRG
+722 DSFVRLCDKNEIYRG

>member
-1 MSNNNNGIN
+1 MSYKNNDR
-10 NKWTEVNQKEELFY
+10 KYKLTEVKESEELFY
-24 RFESILIP
+24 RFENILIP

-50 SNNKRNIKILT
+50 SKNKNKKTLI
-61 KKNDEKKET
+61 KKNDSKKEI
-70 QSKNDDIANKNKN
+70 QMENNNNNNIINKNKN
-83 NNKGSLLGGNPKY
+83 SNKGSLLGGNPKY
-96 HKKNIKKIFSNK
+96 QKKNMKKIFANK
-108 FMFSIFKKINKNKGF
+108 FMYSIFKKINKNKGF
-123 NELDIENILKESFK
+123 DELDIENILKESFE
-137 EKNIKIDDLYFL
+137 EKKIKIDDLYFI
-149 GDYNYIK
+149 DDFNYIK
-156 KYELNIKKNEKN
+156 KYEPNIKKEEKN
-168 NIMLY
+168 NINMY
-173 YLDENKEIKKNL
+173 YLNENKEIKNNL
-185 YNINVLIK
+185 YNINDLIK
-193 ENKIIDINYNSKEIK
+193 ENKMININYNSKEIK
-208 LLFPLDKYNNIK
+208 ILLSLDKYNNIK
-220 KSEDE
+220 NSEDE
-225 ILKEILNSWCINIIY
+225 ILKAILNSWCINIIY

-275 KIIDKKE
+275 KILDEKE
-282 DKEII
+282 NKEILK
-287 NNSLTQSNYS
+287 NNNQ
-297 INNEK
+297 K
-302 SSQVSNKTI
+302 SSQVSNIAI
-311 NTRSTNVSINDA
+311 NTSRSTNVSIND
-323 SINNNSN
+323 INNNNSN
-330 INKNEIIINTNNAT
+330 INKSENIINTNNAT
-344 NNNNNIIIN
+344 NTNNNNNNINIIIN
-353 ENKNNIN
+353 EDKNNADGRGDQ
-360 NQIQNQNQNQNK
+360 NQIN
-372 INNYNYNSNN
+372 NNYN
-382 NQNNSNNNASMN
+382 QNNTGDGRDNYNNAPMN

-438 HNLLRTKNSSCETM
+438 YNILRTKNSSSETM

-476 YYMNNNSFAPSE
+476 YYMNNNSFAPNE

-501 FYEANDSKDL
+501 YYEANDSKDL

-529 PFPVNLLRPNQINR
+529 PFPVNLLRPNQLNR

-548 YFTNTYNIQNFSII
+548 YFNNTYNIQNFSIV

-614 AIQYLRGNN
+614 AIQYLQGNN
-623 KYFCPSCQNLHD
+623 KYFCPSCQNLYD
-635 GETCCTIIQPPS
+635 GETCCKIITPPS

-653 DYGKNKIND
+653 DYGKNKINN

-674 TSFVNFDFGKKIIYQ
+674 TSFINFNFGKKIIYQ

-708 YCRNKLTGM
+708 YCRNKQTGM

-722 DSFVRLCDKSEIYRG
+722 DSFVRLCDKNEIYRG

>member
-1 MSNNNNGIN
+1 MSYKNNDR
-10 NKWTEVNQKEELFY
+10 KYKLTEVKESEELFY
-24 RFESILIP
+24 RFENILIP

-50 SNNKRNIKILT
+50 SKNKNKKILT
-61 KKNDEKKET
+61 KKNDSKKEIQT
-70 QSKNDDIANKNKN
+70 ENNNNNNIISKNKN
-83 NNKGSLLGGNPKY
+83 SNKGSLLGGNPKY
-96 HKKNIKKIFSNK
+96 QKKNIKKIFANK

-123 NELDIENILKESFK
+123 DELYIENILKESFE
-137 EKNIKIDDLYFL
+137 EKKIKIDDLYFI
-149 GDYNYIK
+149 DDFNYIK
-156 KYELNIKKNEKN
+156 KYEPNIKKEEKN
-168 NIMLY
+168 NINMY
-173 YLDENKEIKKNL
+173 YLNENKEIKNNL
-185 YNINVLIK
+185 YNINDLIK
-193 ENKIIDINYNSKEIK
+193 ENKIININYNSKEIK
-208 LLFPLDKYNNIK
+208 ILLSLDKYNNIK
-220 KSEDE
+220 NSDDE
-225 ILKEILNSWCINIIY
+225 ILKTILNSWCINIIY

-249 KFGLSKDEKEDKYNL
+249 KFGLSKDEQEDKYNL

-275 KIIDKKE
+275 KILDKKE
-282 DKEII
+282 NKEILK
-287 NNSLTQSNYS
+287 N
-297 INNEK
+297 NNEK
-302 SSQVSNKTI
+302 SSQVSNITI
-311 NTRSTNVSINDA
+311 NTSRSTNVSIND
-323 SINNNSN
+323 INNNNSN
-330 INKNEIIINTNNAT
+330 INKSENIINTNNAT
-344 NNNNNIIIN
+344 NTNNNNNNINIIIN
-353 ENKNNIN
+353 EDKNNAGDRN
-360 NQIQNQNQNQNK
+360 NRSQMN
-372 INNYNYNSNN
+372 NNYGGGNTSDGR
-382 NQNNSNNNASMN
+382 SGCGNAPMN

-438 HNLLRTKNSSCETM
+438 YNILRTKNSSSETM

-476 YYMNNNSFAPSE
+476 YYMNNNSFAPNE

-501 FYEANDSKDL
+501 YYEANDSKDL

-529 PFPVNLLRPNQINR
+529 PFPVNLLRPNQLNR

-548 YFTNTYNIQNFSII
+548 YFNNTYNIQNFSIV

-614 AIQYLRGNN
+614 AIQYLQGNN
-623 KYFCPSCQNLHD
+623 KYFCPSCQNLYD
-635 GETCCTIIQPPS
+635 GETCCKIITPPS

-653 DYGKNKIND
+653 DYGKNKINN

-674 TSFVNFDFGKKIIYQ
+674 TSFINFDFGKKIIYQ

-708 YCRNKLTGM
+708 YCRNKQTGM

-722 DSFVRLCDKSEIYRG
+722 DSFVRLCDKNEIYRG

>member
-1 MSNNNNGIN
+1 MSYKNNDR
-10 NKWTEVNQKEELFY
+10 KYKLTEVKQSEELFY
-24 RFESILIP
+24 RFENILIP

-50 SNNKRNIKILT
+50 SKNKNKKTLI
-61 KKNDEKKET
+61 KKNDSKKEIQT
-70 QSKNDDIANKNKN
+70 ENNNNNNIISKNKN
-83 NNKGSLLGGNPKY
+83 SNKGSLLGGNPKY
-96 HKKNIKKIFSNK
+96 QKKNMKKIFANK

-123 NELDIENILKESFK
+123 DELDIENILKESFE
-137 EKNIKIDDLYFL
+137 EKKIKIDDLYFI
-149 GDYNYIK
+149 DDFNYIK
-156 KYELNIKKNEKN
+156 KYEPNIKKEEKN
-168 NIMLY
+168 NINMY
-173 YLDENKEIKKNL
+173 YLNENKEIKNNL
-185 YNINVLIK
+185 YNINDLIK
-193 ENKIIDINYNSKEIK
+193 ENKIININYNSKEIK
-208 LLFPLDKYNNIK
+208 ILLSLDKYNNIK
-220 KSEDE
+220 NSEDE
-225 ILKEILNSWCINIIY
+225 ILKTILNSWCINIIY

-249 KFGLSKDEKEDKYNL
+249 KFGLSKDEQEDKYNL

-275 KIIDKKE
+275 KILDKKE
-282 DKEII
+282 NKEILK
-287 NNSLTQSNYS
+287 N
-297 INNEK
+297 NNEK
-302 SSQVSNKTI
+302 SSQVSNITI
-311 NTRSTNVSINDA
+311 NTSRSTNVSIND
-323 SINNNSN
+323 INNNNSN
-330 INKNEIIINTNNAT
+330 INKSENIINTNNAT
-344 NNNNNIIIN
+344 NTNNNNNINIIIN
-353 ENKNNIN
+353 EDKNNA
-360 NQIQNQNQNQNK
+360 
-372 INNYNYNSNN
+372 N
-382 NQNNSNNNASMN
+382 NQNNQNQINNNYNQNNTGDGRDKYNNAPMN

-438 HNLLRTKNSSCETM
+438 YNILRTKNSSSETM

-476 YYMNNNSFAPSE
+476 YYMNNNSFAPNE

-501 FYEANDSKDL
+501 YYEANDSKDL

-529 PFPVNLLRPNQINR
+529 PFPVNLLRPNQLNR

-548 YFTNTYNIQNFSII
+548 YFNNTYNIQNFSIV

-614 AIQYLRGNN
+614 AIQYLQGNN
-623 KYFCPSCQNLHD
+623 KYFCPSCQNLYD
-635 GETCCTIIQPPS
+635 GETCCKIITPPS

-653 DYGKNKIND
+653 DYGKNKINN
-662 VKQLIFDEMIDI
+662 VKQLIFDEKIDI
-674 TSFVNFDFGKKIIYQ
+674 TSFINFDFGKKIIYQ

-708 YCRNKLTGM
+708 YCRNKQTGM

-722 DSFVRLCDKSEIYRG
+722 DSFVRLCDKNEIYRG

>member
-1 MSNNNNGIN
+1 MSYKNNDR
-10 NKWTEVNQKEELFY
+10 KYKLTEVKESEELFY
-24 RFESILIP
+24 RFENILIP

-50 SNNKRNIKILT
+50 SKNKNKKTLI
-61 KKNDEKKET
+61 KKNDSKKEIQT
-70 QSKNDDIANKNKN
+70 ENNNNNNIINKNKN
-83 NNKGSLLGGNPKY
+83 SNKGSLLGGNPKY
-96 HKKNIKKIFSNK
+96 GKKNIKKIFKNK

-123 NELDIENILKESFK
+123 DELDIENILKESFE
-137 EKNIKIDDLYFL
+137 EKKIKIDDLYFI
-149 GDYNYIK
+149 DDFNYIK
-156 KYELNIKKNEKN
+156 KYEPNIKKEEKN
-168 NIMLY
+168 NINMY
-173 YLDENKEIKKNL
+173 YLNENKEIKNNL
-185 YNINVLIK
+185 YNINDLIK
-193 ENKIIDINYNSKEIK
+193 ENKIININYNSKEIK
-208 LLFPLDKYNNIK
+208 ILLSLDKYNNIK
-220 KSEDE
+220 NSDDE
-225 ILKEILNSWCINIIY
+225 ILKTILNSWCINIIY

-249 KFGLSKDEKEDKYNL
+249 KFGLSKDEQEDKYNL

-275 KIIDKKE
+275 KILDKKE
-282 DKEII
+282 NKEILK
-287 NNSLTQSNYS
+287 N
-297 INNEK
+297 NNEK
-302 SSQVSNKTI
+302 SSQVSNITI
-311 NTRSTNVSINDA
+311 NTSRSTNVSIND
-323 SINNNSN
+323 INNNNSN
-330 INKNEIIINTNNAT
+330 INKSENIINTNNAT
-344 NNNNNIIIN
+344 NTNNNNNNINIIIN
-353 ENKNNIN
+353 EDKNNAGDRN
-360 NQIQNQNQNQNK
+360 NRSQMN
-372 INNYNYNSNN
+372 NNYGGGNTSDGR
-382 NQNNSNNNASMN
+382 SGCGNAPMN

-438 HNLLRTKNSSCETM
+438 YNILRTKNSSSETM

-476 YYMNNNSFAPSE
+476 YYMNNNSFAPNE

-501 FYEANDSKDL
+501 YYEANDSKDL

-529 PFPVNLLRPNQINR
+529 PFPVNLLRPNQLNR

-548 YFTNTYNIQNFSII
+548 YFNNTYNIQNFSIV

-614 AIQYLRGNN
+614 AIQYLQGNN
-623 KYFCPSCQNLHD
+623 KYFCPSCQNLYD
-635 GETCCTIIQPPS
+635 GETCCKIITPPS

-653 DYGKNKIND
+653 DYGKNKINN

-674 TSFVNFDFGKKIIYQ
+674 TSFINFDFGKKIIYQ

-708 YCRNKLTGM
+708 YCRNKQTGM

-722 DSFVRLCDKSEIYRG
+722 DSFVRLCDKNEIYRG

>member
-1 MSNNNNGIN
+1 MSYKNNDR
-10 NKWTEVNQKEELFY
+10 KYKLTEVKESEELFY
-24 RFESILIP
+24 RFENILIP

-50 SNNKRNIKILT
+50 SKNKNKKTLI
-61 KKNDEKKET
+61 KKNDSKKEIQT
-70 QSKNDDIANKNKN
+70 ENNNNNNIINKNKN
-83 NNKGSLLGGNPKY
+83 SNKGSLLGGNPKY
-96 HKKNIKKIFSNK
+96 QKKNMKKIFANK

-123 NELDIENILKESFK
+123 DELDIDNILKESFE
-137 EKNIKIDDLYFL
+137 EKKIKIDDLYFI
-149 GDYNYIK
+149 DDFNYIK
-156 KYELNIKKNEKN
+156 KYEPNIKKEEKN
-168 NIMLY
+168 NINMY
-173 YLDENKEIKKNL
+173 YLNENKEIKNNL
-185 YNINVLIK
+185 YNINDLIK
-193 ENKIIDINYNSKEIK
+193 ENKMININYNSKEIK
-208 LLFPLDKYNNIK
+208 ILLSLDKYNNIK
-220 KSEDE
+220 NSDDE
-225 ILKEILNSWCINIIY
+225 ILKAILNSWCINIIY

-249 KFGLSKDEKEDKYNL
+249 KFGLSKDEQEDKYNL

-275 KIIDKKE
+275 KILDKKE
-282 DKEII
+282 NKEILK
-287 NNSLTQSNYS
+287 N
-297 INNEK
+297 NNEK
-302 SSQVSNKTI
+302 SSQVSNIAI
-311 NTRSTNVSINDA
+311 NTSRSTNVSIND
-323 SINNNSN
+323 INNNNSN
-330 INKNEIIINTNNAT
+330 INKSENIINTNNAT
-344 NNNNNIIIN
+344 NTNNNNNNINIIIN
-353 ENKNNIN
+353 EDKNNADDRN
-360 NQIQNQNQNQNK
+360 NRSQMN
-372 INNYNYNSNN
+372 NNYGGGNTSDGR
-382 NQNNSNNNASMN
+382 SGCGNAPMN

-438 HNLLRTKNSSCETM
+438 YNILRTKNSSSETM

-476 YYMNNNSFAPSE
+476 YYMNNNSFAPNE

-501 FYEANDSKDL
+501 YYEANDSKDL

-529 PFPVNLLRPNQINR
+529 PFPVNLLRPNQLNR

-548 YFTNTYNIQNFSII
+548 YFNNTYNIQNFSIV

-614 AIQYLRGNN
+614 AIQYLQGNN
-623 KYFCPSCQNLHD
+623 KYFCPSCQNLYD
-635 GETCCTIIQPPS
+635 GETCCKIITPPS

-653 DYGKNKIND
+653 DYGKNKINN

-674 TSFVNFDFGKKIIYQ
+674 TSFINFDFGKKIIYQ

-708 YCRNKLTGM
+708 YCRNKQTGM

-722 DSFVRLCDKSEIYRG
+722 DSFVRLCDKNEIYRG

>member
-1 MSNNNNGIN
+1 MSYKNNDR
-10 NKWTEVNQKEELFY
+10 KYKLTEVKESEELFY
-24 RFESILIP
+24 RFENILIP

-50 SNNKRNIKILT
+50 SKNKNKKTLI
-61 KKNDEKKET
+61 KKNDSKKEIQT
-70 QSKNDDIANKNKN
+70 ENNNNNNIINKNKN
-83 NNKGSLLGGNPKY
+83 SNKGSLLGGNPKY
-96 HKKNIKKIFSNK
+96 QKKNMKKIFANK

-123 NELDIENILKESFK
+123 DELDIENILKESFE
-137 EKNIKIDDLYFL
+137 EKKIKIDDLYFI
-149 GDYNYIK
+149 DDFNYIK
-156 KYELNIKKNEKN
+156 KYEPNIKKEEKN
-168 NIMLY
+168 NINMY
-173 YLDENKEIKKNL
+173 YLNENKEIKNNL
-185 YNINVLIK
+185 YNINDLIK
-193 ENKIIDINYNSKEIK
+193 ENKIININYNSKEIK
-208 LLFPLDKYNNIK
+208 ILLSLDKYNNIK
-220 KSEDE
+220 NSDDE
-225 ILKEILNSWCINIIY
+225 ILKTILNSWCINIIY

-249 KFGLSKDEKEDKYNL
+249 KFGLSKDEQEDKYNL

-275 KIIDKKE
+275 KILDKKE
-282 DKEII
+282 NKEILK
-287 NNSLTQSNYS
+287 NNNQ
-297 INNEK
+297 K
-302 SSQVSNKTI
+302 SSQVSNITI
-311 NTRSTNVSINDA
+311 NTSRSTNVSIND
-323 SINNNSN
+323 INNNSN
-330 INKNEIIINTNNAT
+330 INKSENIINTNNAT
-344 NNNNNIIIN
+344 NTNNNNNNINIIIN
-353 ENKNNIN
+353 EDKNNA
-360 NQIQNQNQNQNK
+360 
-372 INNYNYNSNN
+372 N
-382 NQNNSNNNASMN
+382 NQNNQNQINNNYNQNNTGDGRDKYNNAPMN

-438 HNLLRTKNSSCETM
+438 YNILRTKNSSSETM

-476 YYMNNNSFAPSE
+476 YYMNNNSFAPNE

-501 FYEANDSKDL
+501 YYEANDSKDL

-529 PFPVNLLRPNQINR
+529 PFPVNLLRPNQLNR

-548 YFTNTYNIQNFSII
+548 YFNNTYNIQNFSIV

-614 AIQYLRGNN
+614 AIQYLQGNN
-623 KYFCPSCQNLHD
+623 KYFCPSCQNLYD
-635 GETCCTIIQPPS
+635 GETCCKIITPPS

-653 DYGKNKIND
+653 DYGKNKINN

-674 TSFVNFDFGKKIIYQ
+674 TSFINFDFGKKIIYQ

-708 YCRNKLTGM
+708 YCRNKQTGM

-722 DSFVRLCDKSEIYRG
+722 DSFVRLCDKNEIYRG

>member
-1 MSNNNNGIN
+1 MSYKNNDR
-10 NKWTEVNQKEELFY
+10 KYKLTEVKESEELFY
-24 RFESILIP
+24 RFENILIP

-50 SNNKRNIKILT
+50 SKNKNKKTLI
-61 KKNDEKKET
+61 KKNDSKKEIQT
-70 QSKNDDIANKNKN
+70 ENNNNNNIISKNKN
-83 NNKGSLLGGNPKY
+83 SNKGSLLGGNPKY
-96 HKKNIKKIFSNK
+96 QKKNMKKIFANK

-123 NELDIENILKESFK
+123 DELDIENILKESFE
-137 EKNIKIDDLYFL
+137 EKKIKIDDLYFI
-149 GDYNYIK
+149 DDFNYIK
-156 KYELNIKKNEKN
+156 KYEPNIKKEEKN
-168 NIMLY
+168 NINMY
-173 YLDENKEIKKNL
+173 YLNENKEIKNNL
-185 YNINVLIK
+185 YNINDLIK
-193 ENKIIDINYNSKEIK
+193 ENKMININYNSKEIK
-208 LLFPLDKYNNIK
+208 ILLSLDKYNNIK
-220 KSEDE
+220 NSEDE
-225 ILKEILNSWCINIIY
+225 ILKTILNSWCINIIY

-249 KFGLSKDEKEDKYNL
+249 KFGLSKDEQEDKYNL

-275 KIIDKKE
+275 KILDKKE
-282 DKEII
+282 NKEILK
-287 NNSLTQSNYS
+287 NNNQ
-297 INNEK
+297 K
-302 SSQVSNKTI
+302 SSQVSNIAI
-311 NTRSTNVSINDA
+311 NTSRSTNVSIND
-323 SINNNSN
+323 INNNNSN
-330 INKNEIIINTNNAT
+330 INKSENIINTNNAT
-344 NNNNNIIIN
+344 NTNNNNNNINIIIN
-353 ENKNNIN
+353 EDKNNA
-360 NQIQNQNQNQNK
+360 
-372 INNYNYNSNN
+372 N
-382 NQNNSNNNASMN
+382 NQNNQNQINNNYNQNNTGDGRDKYNNAPMN

-438 HNLLRTKNSSCETM
+438 YNILRTKNSSSETM

-476 YYMNNNSFAPSE
+476 YYMNNNSFAPNE

-501 FYEANDSKDL
+501 YYEANDSKDL

-529 PFPVNLLRPNQINR
+529 PFPVNLLRPNQLNR

-548 YFTNTYNIQNFSII
+548 YFNNTYNIQNFSIV

-614 AIQYLRGNN
+614 AIQYLQGNN
-623 KYFCPSCQNLHD
+623 KYFCPSCQNLYD
-635 GETCCTIIQPPS
+635 GETCCKIITPPS

-653 DYGKNKIND
+653 DYGKNKINN
-662 VKQLIFDEMIDI
+662 VKQLIFDETIDI
-674 TSFVNFDFGKKIIYQ
+674 TSFINFNFGKKIIYQ

-708 YCRNKLTGM
+708 YCRNKQTGM

-722 DSFVRLCDKSEIYRG
+722 DSFVRLCDKNEIYRG

>member
-1 MSNNNNGIN
+1 MSYKNNDR
-10 NKWTEVNQKEELFY
+10 KYKLTEVKESEELFY
-24 RFESILIP
+24 RFENILIP

-50 SNNKRNIKILT
+50 SKNKNKKTLI
-61 KKNDEKKET
+61 KKNDSKKEIQT
-70 QSKNDDIANKNKN
+70 ENNNNNNIINKNKN
-83 NNKGSLLGGNPKY
+83 SNKGSLLGGNPKY
-96 HKKNIKKIFSNK
+96 QKKNMKKIFANK
-108 FMFSIFKKINKNKGF
+108 FMYSIFKKINKNKGF
-123 NELDIENILKESFK
+123 DELDIENILKESFE
-137 EKNIKIDDLYFL
+137 EKKIKIDDLYFI
-149 GDYNYIK
+149 DDFNYIK
-156 KYELNIKKNEKN
+156 KYEPNIKKEEKN
-168 NIMLY
+168 NINMY
-173 YLDENKEIKKNL
+173 YLNENKEIKNNL
-185 YNINVLIK
+185 YNINDLIK
-193 ENKIIDINYNSKEIK
+193 ENKMININYNSKEIK
-208 LLFPLDKYNNIK
+208 ILLSFDKYNNIK
-220 KSEDE
+220 NSDDE
-225 ILKEILNSWCINIIY
+225 ILKTILNSWCINIIY

-249 KFGLSKDEKEDKYNL
+249 KFGLSKDEQEDKYNL

-275 KIIDKKE
+275 KILDEKE
-282 DKEII
+282 NKEILK
-287 NNSLTQSNYS
+287 NNNQ
-297 INNEK
+297 K
-302 SSQVSNKTI
+302 SSQVSNITI
-311 NTRSTNVSINDA
+311 NTSRSTNVSIND
-323 SINNNSN
+323 INNNNSN
-330 INKNEIIINTNNAT
+330 INKSENIINTNNAT
-344 NNNNNIIIN
+344 NTNNNNNNINIIIN
-353 ENKNNIN
+353 EDKNNA
-360 NQIQNQNQNQNK
+360 
-372 INNYNYNSNN
+372 N
-382 NQNNSNNNASMN
+382 NQNNQNQINNNYNQNNTGDGRDKYNNAPMN

-438 HNLLRTKNSSCETM
+438 YNILRTKNSSSETM

-476 YYMNNNSFAPSE
+476 YYMNNNSFAPNE

-501 FYEANDSKDL
+501 YYEANDSKDL

-529 PFPVNLLRPNQINR
+529 PFPVNLLRPNQLNR

-548 YFTNTYNIQNFSII
+548 YFNNTYNIQNFSIV

-614 AIQYLRGNN
+614 AIQYLQGNN
-623 KYFCPSCQNLHD
+623 KYFCPSCQNLYD
-635 GETCCTIIQPPS
+635 GETCCKIITPPN

-653 DYGKNKIND
+653 DYGKNKINN
-662 VKQLIFDEMIDI
+662 VKQLIFDETIDI
-674 TSFVNFDFGKKIIYQ
+674 TSFINFDFGKKIIYQ

-708 YCRNKLTGM
+708 YCRNKQTGM

-722 DSFVRLCDKSEIYRG
+722 DSFVRLCDKNEIYRG

>member
-1 MSNNNNGIN
+1 MSYKNNDR
-10 NKWTEVNQKEELFY
+10 KYKLTEVKESEELFY
-24 RFESILIP
+24 RFENILIP

-50 SNNKRNIKILT
+50 SKNKNKKTLI
-61 KKNDEKKET
+61 KKNDSKKEIQT
-70 QSKNDDIANKNKN
+70 ENNNNNNIINKNKN
-83 NNKGSLLGGNPKY
+83 SNKGSLLGGNPKY
-96 HKKNIKKIFSNK
+96 QKKNMKKIFANK

-123 NELDIENILKESFK
+123 DELDIENILKESFE
-137 EKNIKIDDLYFL
+137 EKKIKIDDLYFI
-149 GDYNYIK
+149 DDFNYIK
-156 KYELNIKKNEKN
+156 KYEPNIKKEEKN
-168 NIMLY
+168 NINMY
-173 YLDENKEIKKNL
+173 YLNENKEIKNNL
-185 YNINVLIK
+185 YNINDLIK
-193 ENKIIDINYNSKEIK
+193 ENKMININYNSKEIK
-208 LLFPLDKYNNIK
+208 ILLSLDKYNNIK
-220 KSEDE
+220 NSDDE
-225 ILKEILNSWCINIIY
+225 ILKTILNSWCINIIY

-249 KFGLSKDEKEDKYNL
+249 KFGLSKDEQEDKYNL

-275 KIIDKKE
+275 KISDKKE
-282 DKEII
+282 NKEILK
-287 NNSLTQSNYS
+287 N
-297 INNEK
+297 NNEK
-302 SSQVSNKTI
+302 SSQVSNIAI
-311 NTRSTNVSINDA
+311 NTSRSTNVSIND
-323 SINNNSN
+323 INNNNSN
-330 INKNEIIINTNNAT
+330 INKSENIINTNNAT
-344 NNNNNIIIN
+344 NTNNNNNNINIIIN
-353 ENKNNIN
+353 EDKNNA
-360 NQIQNQNQNQNK
+360 
-372 INNYNYNSNN
+372 N
-382 NQNNSNNNASMN
+382 NQNNQNQINNNYNQNNTGDGRDKYNNAPMN

-438 HNLLRTKNSSCETM
+438 YNILRTKNSSSETM

-476 YYMNNNSFAPSE
+476 YYMNNNSFAPNE

-501 FYEANDSKDL
+501 YYEANDSKDL

-529 PFPVNLLRPNQINR
+529 PFPVNLLRPNQLNR

-548 YFTNTYNIQNFSII
+548 YFNNTYNIQNFSIV

-614 AIQYLRGNN
+614 AIQYLQGNN
-623 KYFCPSCQNLHD
+623 KYFCPSCQNLYD
-635 GETCCTIIQPPS
+635 GETCCKIITPPS

-653 DYGKNKIND
+653 DYGKNKINN

-674 TSFVNFDFGKKIIYQ
+674 TSFINFDFGKKIIYQ

-708 YCRNKLTGM
+708 YCRNKQTGM

-722 DSFVRLCDKSEIYRG
+722 DSFVRLCDKNEIYRG

>member
-1 MSNNNNGIN
+1 MSYKNNDR
-10 NKWTEVNQKEELFY
+10 KYKLTEVKESEELFY
-24 RFESILIP
+24 RFENILIP

-50 SNNKRNIKILT
+50 SKNKNKKTLI
-61 KKNDEKKET
+61 KKNDSKKEIQT
-70 QSKNDDIANKNKN
+70 ENNNNNNIINKNKN
-83 NNKGSLLGGNPKY
+83 SNKGSLLGGNPKY
-96 HKKNIKKIFSNK
+96 QKKNMKKIFANK

-123 NELDIENILKESFK
+123 DELDIENILKESFE
-137 EKNIKIDDLYFL
+137 EKKIKIDDLYFI
-149 GDYNYIK
+149 DDFNYIK
-156 KYELNIKKNEKN
+156 KYEPNIKKEEKN
-168 NIMLY
+168 NINMY
-173 YLDENKEIKKNL
+173 YLNENKEIKNNL
-185 YNINVLIK
+185 YNINDLIK
-193 ENKIIDINYNSKEIK
+193 ENKMININYNSKEIK
-208 LLFPLDKYNNIK
+208 ILLSLDKYNNIK
-220 KSEDE
+220 NSEDE
-225 ILKEILNSWCINIIY
+225 ILKTILNSWCINIIY

-249 KFGLSKDEKEDKYNL
+249 KFGLSKDEQEDKYNL

-275 KIIDKKE
+275 KILDKKE
-282 DKEII
+282 NKEILK
-287 NNSLTQSNYS
+287 N
-297 INNEK
+297 NNEK
-302 SSQVSNKTI
+302 SSQVSNITI
-311 NTRSTNVSINDA
+311 NTSRSTNVSIND
-323 SINNNSN
+323 INNNSN
-330 INKNEIIINTNNAT
+330 INKSENIINTNNAT
-344 NNNNNIIIN
+344 NTNNNNNNINIIIN
-353 ENKNNIN
+353 EDKNNA
-360 NQIQNQNQNQNK
+360 
-372 INNYNYNSNN
+372 N
-382 NQNNSNNNASMN
+382 NQNNQNQINNNYNQNNTGDGRDKYNNAPMN

-438 HNLLRTKNSSCETM
+438 YNILRTKNSSSETM

-476 YYMNNNSFAPSE
+476 YYMNNNSFAPNE

-501 FYEANDSKDL
+501 YYEANDSKDL

-529 PFPVNLLRPNQINR
+529 PFPVNLLRPNQLNR

-548 YFTNTYNIQNFSII
+548 YFNNTYNIQNFSIV

-614 AIQYLRGNN
+614 AIQYLQGNN
-623 KYFCPSCQNLHD
+623 KYFCPSCQNLYD
-635 GETCCTIIQPPS
+635 GETCCKIITPPS

-653 DYGKNKIND
+653 DYGKNKINN

-674 TSFVNFDFGKKIIYQ
+674 TSFINFNFGKKIIYQ

-708 YCRNKLTGM
+708 YCRNKQTGM

-722 DSFVRLCDKSEIYRG
+722 DSFVRLCDKNEIYRG

>member
-1 MSNNNNGIN
+1 MSYKNNDR
-10 NKWTEVNQKEELFY
+10 KYKLTEVKESEELFY
-24 RFESILIP
+24 RFENILIP

-50 SNNKRNIKILT
+50 SKNKNKKTLI
-61 KKNDEKKET
+61 KKNDSKKEIQT
-70 QSKNDDIANKNKN
+70 ENNNNNNIINKNKN
-83 NNKGSLLGGNPKY
+83 SNKGSLLGGNPKY
-96 HKKNIKKIFSNK
+96 GKKNIKKIFKNK
-108 FMFSIFKKINKNKGF
+108 FMYSIFKKINKNKGF
-123 NELDIENILKESFK
+123 DELDIENILKESFE
-137 EKNIKIDDLYFL
+137 EKKIKIDDLYFI
-149 GDYNYIK
+149 DDFNYIK
-156 KYELNIKKNEKN
+156 KYEPNIKKEEKN
-168 NIMLY
+168 NINMY
-173 YLDENKEIKKNL
+173 YLNENKEIKNNL
-185 YNINVLIK
+185 YNINDLIK
-193 ENKIIDINYNSKEIK
+193 ENKIININYNSKEIK
-208 LLFPLDKYNNIK
+208 ILLSLDKYNNIK
-220 KSEDE
+220 NSDDE
-225 ILKEILNSWCINIIY
+225 ILKTILNSWCINIIY

-249 KFGLSKDEKEDKYNL
+249 KFGLSKDEQEDKYNL

-275 KIIDKKE
+275 KILDKKE
-282 DKEII
+282 NKEILK
-287 NNSLTQSNYS
+287 NNNQ
-297 INNEK
+297 K
-302 SSQVSNKTI
+302 SSQVSNITI
-311 NTRSTNVSINDA
+311 NTSRSTNVSIND
-323 SINNNSN
+323 INNNNSN
-330 INKNEIIINTNNAT
+330 INKSENIINTNNAT
-344 NNNNNIIIN
+344 NTNNNNNNINIIIN
-353 ENKNNIN
+353 EDKNNA
-360 NQIQNQNQNQNK
+360 
-372 INNYNYNSNN
+372 N
-382 NQNNSNNNASMN
+382 NQNNQNQINNNYNQNNTGDGRDKYNNAPMN

-438 HNLLRTKNSSCETM
+438 YNILRTKNSSSETM

-476 YYMNNNSFAPSE
+476 YYMNNNSFAPNE

-501 FYEANDSKDL
+501 YYEANDSKDL

-529 PFPVNLLRPNQINR
+529 PFPVNLLRPNQLNR

-548 YFTNTYNIQNFSII
+548 YFNNTYNFQNFSIV

-614 AIQYLRGNN
+614 AIQYLQGNN
-623 KYFCPSCQNLHD
+623 KYFCPSCQNLYD
-635 GETCCTIIQPPS
+635 GETCCKIITPPS

-653 DYGKNKIND
+653 DYGKNKINN

-674 TSFVNFDFGKKIIYQ
+674 TSFINFDFGKKIIYQ

-708 YCRNKLTGM
+708 YCRNKQTGM

-722 DSFVRLCDKSEIYRG
+722 DSFVRLCDKNEIYRG

>member
-1 MSNNNNGIN
+1 MSYKNNDR
-10 NKWTEVNQKEELFY
+10 KYKLTEVKESEELFY
-24 RFESILIP
+24 RFENILIP

-50 SNNKRNIKILT
+50 SKNKNKKTLIE
-61 KKNDEKKET
+61 KNDSKKEIQT
-70 QSKNDDIANKNKN
+70 ENNNNNNIINKNKN
-83 NNKGSLLGGNPKY
+83 SNKGSLLGGNPKY
-96 HKKNIKKIFSNK
+96 QKKNMKKIFANK
-108 FMFSIFKKINKNKGF
+108 FMYSIFKKINKNKGF
-123 NELDIENILKESFK
+123 DELDIENILKESFE
-137 EKNIKIDDLYFL
+137 EKKIKIDDLYFI
-149 GDYNYIK
+149 DDFNYIK
-156 KYELNIKKNEKN
+156 KYEPNIKKEEKN
-168 NIMLY
+168 NIKMY
-173 YLDENKEIKKNL
+173 YLNENKEIKNNL
-185 YNINVLIK
+185 YNINDLIK
-193 ENKIIDINYNSKEIK
+193 ENKIININYNSKEIK
-208 LLFPLDKYNNIK
+208 ILLSLDKYNNIK
-220 KSEDE
+220 NSENE
-225 ILKEILNSWCINIIY
+225 ILKTILNSWCINIIY

-249 KFGLSKDEKEDKYNL
+249 KFGLSKDEQEDKYNL

-275 KIIDKKE
+275 KILDKKE
-282 DKEII
+282 NKEILK
-287 NNSLTQSNYS
+287 NNNQ
-297 INNEK
+297 K
-302 SSQVSNKTI
+302 SSQVSNITI
-311 NTRSTNVSINDA
+311 NTSRSTNVSIND
-323 SINNNSN
+323 INNNNSN
-330 INKNEIIINTNNAT
+330 INKSENIINTNNAT
-344 NNNNNIIIN
+344 NTNNNNNNINIIIN
-353 ENKNNIN
+353 EDKNNA
-360 NQIQNQNQNQNK
+360 
-372 INNYNYNSNN
+372 N
-382 NQNNSNNNASMN
+382 NQNNQNQINNNYNQNNTGDGRDKYNNAPMN

-438 HNLLRTKNSSCETM
+438 YNILRTKNSSSETM

-476 YYMNNNSFAPSE
+476 YYMNNNSFAPNE

-501 FYEANDSKDL
+501 YYEANDSKDL

-529 PFPVNLLRPNQINR
+529 PFPVNLLRPNQLNR

-548 YFTNTYNIQNFSII
+548 YFNNTYNIQNFSIV

-604 NIYNGFQDNQ
+604 NICDGFQDNQ
-614 AIQYLRGNN
+614 AIQYLQGNN
-623 KYFCPSCQNLHD
+623 KYFCPSCQNLYD
-635 GETCCTIIQPPS
+635 GETCCKIITPPS

-653 DYGKNKIND
+653 DYGKNKINN

-674 TSFVNFDFGKKIIYQ
+674 TSFINFNFGKKIIYQ

-708 YCRNKLTGM
+708 YCRNKQTGM

-722 DSFVRLCDKSEIYRG
+722 DSFVRLCDKNEIYRG

>member
-1 MSNNNNGIN
+1 MSYKNNDR
-10 NKWTEVNQKEELFY
+10 KYKLTEVKESEELFY
-24 RFESILIP
+24 RFENILIP

-50 SNNKRNIKILT
+50 SKNKNKKTLI
-61 KKNDEKKET
+61 KKNDSKKEIQT
-70 QSKNDDIANKNKN
+70 ENNNNIISKNKN
-83 NNKGSLLGGNPKY
+83 SNKGSLLGGNPKY
-96 HKKNIKKIFSNK
+96 QKKNMKKIFKNK
-108 FMFSIFKKINKNKGF
+108 FMYSIFKKINKNKGF
-123 NELDIENILKESFK
+123 DELDIENILKESFE
-137 EKNIKIDDLYFL
+137 EKKIKIDDLYFI
-149 GDYNYIK
+149 DDFNYIK
-156 KYELNIKKNEKN
+156 KYEPNIKKEEKN
-168 NIMLY
+168 NINMY
-173 YLDENKEIKKNL
+173 YLNENKEIKNNL
-185 YNINVLIK
+185 YNINDLIK
-193 ENKIIDINYNSKEIK
+193 ENKIININYNSKEIK
-208 LLFPLDKYNNIK
+208 LLLTLDKYNNIK
-220 KSEDE
+220 NSEDE
-225 ILKEILNSWCINIIY
+225 ILKAILNSWCINIIY

-249 KFGLSKDEKEDKYNL
+249 KFGLSKDEQEDKYNL

-275 KIIDKKE
+275 KILDKKE
-282 DKEII
+282 NKEILK
-287 NNSLTQSNYS
+287 N
-297 INNEK
+297 NNEK
-302 SSQVSNKTI
+302 SSQVSNITI
-311 NTRSTNVSINDA
+311 NTSRSTNVSIND
-323 SINNNSN
+323 INNNNSN
-330 INKNEIIINTNNAT
+330 INKSENIINTNNAT
-344 NNNNNIIIN
+344 NTNNNNNNINIIIN
-353 ENKNNIN
+353 EDKNNA
-360 NQIQNQNQNQNK
+360 
-372 INNYNYNSNN
+372 N
-382 NQNNSNNNASMN
+382 NQNNQNQINNNYNQNNTGDGRDKYNNAPMN

-438 HNLLRTKNSSCETM
+438 YNILRTKNSSSETM

-476 YYMNNNSFAPSE
+476 YYMNNNSFAPNE

-501 FYEANDSKDL
+501 YYEANDSKDL

-529 PFPVNLLRPNQINR
+529 PFPVNLLRPNQLNR

-548 YFTNTYNIQNFSII
+548 YFNNTYNIQNFSIV

-614 AIQYLRGNN
+614 AIQYLQGNN
-623 KYFCPSCQNLHD
+623 KYFCPSCQNLYD
-635 GETCCTIIQPPS
+635 GETCCKIITPPS

-653 DYGKNKIND
+653 DYGKNKINN
-662 VKQLIFDEMIDI
+662 VKQLIFDETIDI
-674 TSFVNFDFGKKIIYQ
+674 TSFINFDFGKKIIYQ

-708 YCRNKLTGM
+708 YCRNKQTGM

-722 DSFVRLCDKSEIYRG
+722 DSFVRLCDKNEIYRG

>member
-1 MSNNNNGIN
+1 MSYKNNDR
-10 NKWTEVNQKEELFY
+10 KYKLTEVKESEELFY
-24 RFESILIP
+24 RFENILIP

-50 SNNKRNIKILT
+50 SKNKNKKTLI
-61 KKNDEKKET
+61 KKNDSKKEIQT
-70 QSKNDDIANKNKN
+70 ENNNNIINKNKN
-83 NNKGSLLGGNPKY
+83 SNKGSLLGGNPKY
-96 HKKNIKKIFSNK
+96 QKKNMKKIFANK

-123 NELDIENILKESFK
+123 DELDIENILKESFE
-137 EKNIKIDDLYFL
+137 EKKIKIDDLYFI
-149 GDYNYIK
+149 DDFNYIK
-156 KYELNIKKNEKN
+156 KYEPNIKKEEKN
-168 NIMLY
+168 NINMY
-173 YLDENKEIKKNL
+173 YLNENKEIKNNL
-185 YNINVLIK
+185 YNINDLIK
-193 ENKIIDINYNSKEIK
+193 ENKMININYNSKEIK
-208 LLFPLDKYNNIK
+208 ILLSLDKYNNIK
-220 KSEDE
+220 NSEDE
-225 ILKEILNSWCINIIY
+225 ILKTILNSWCINIIY

-249 KFGLSKDEKEDKYNL
+249 KFGLSKDEQEDKYNL

-275 KIIDKKE
+275 KILDKKE
-282 DKEII
+282 NKEILK
-287 NNSLTQSNYS
+287 N
-297 INNEK
+297 NNEK
-302 SSQVSNKTI
+302 SSQVSNITI
-311 NTRSTNVSINDA
+311 NTSRSTNVSIND
-323 SINNNSN
+323 INNNSN
-330 INKNEIIINTNNAT
+330 INKSENIINTNNAT
-344 NNNNNIIIN
+344 NTNNNNNNINIIIN
-353 ENKNNIN
+353 EDKNNAGDRN
-360 NQIQNQNQNQNK
+360 NRSQMN
-372 INNYNYNSNN
+372 NNYGGGNTSDGR
-382 NQNNSNNNASMN
+382 SGCGNAPMN

-438 HNLLRTKNSSCETM
+438 YNILRTKNSSSETM

-476 YYMNNNSFAPSE
+476 YYMNNNSFAPNE

-501 FYEANDSKDL
+501 YYEANDSKDL

-529 PFPVNLLRPNQINR
+529 PFPVNLLRPNQLNR

-548 YFTNTYNIQNFSII
+548 YFNNTYNIQNFSIV

-614 AIQYLRGNN
+614 AIQYLQGNN
-623 KYFCPSCQNLHD
+623 KYFCPSCQNLYD
-635 GETCCTIIQPPS
+635 GETCCKIITPPS

-653 DYGKNKIND
+653 DYGKNKINN

-674 TSFVNFDFGKKIIYQ
+674 TSFINFNFGKKIIYQ

-708 YCRNKLTGM
+708 YCRNKQTGM

-722 DSFVRLCDKSEIYRG
+722 DSFVRLCDKNEIYRG

>member
-1 MSNNNNGIN
+1 MSYKNNDR
-10 NKWTEVNQKEELFY
+10 KYKLTEVKESEELFY
-24 RFESILIP
+24 RFENILIP

-50 SNNKRNIKILT
+50 SKNKNKKTLIE
-61 KKNDEKKET
+61 KNDSKKEIQT
-70 QSKNDDIANKNKN
+70 ENNNNNNIINKNKN
-83 NNKGSLLGGNPKY
+83 SNKGSLLGGNPKY
-96 HKKNIKKIFSNK
+96 QKKNMKKIFANK
-108 FMFSIFKKINKNKGF
+108 FMYSIFKKINKNKGF
-123 NELDIENILKESFK
+123 DELDIENILKESFE
-137 EKNIKIDDLYFL
+137 EKKIKIDDLYFI
-149 GDYNYIK
+149 DDFNYIK
-156 KYELNIKKNEKN
+156 KYEPNIKKEEKN
-168 NIMLY
+168 NIKMY
-173 YLDENKEIKKNL
+173 YLNENKEIKNNL
-185 YNINVLIK
+185 YNINDLIK
-193 ENKIIDINYNSKEIK
+193 ENKIININYNSKEIK
-208 LLFPLDKYNNIK
+208 ILLSLDKYNNIK
-220 KSEDE
+220 NSDDE
-225 ILKEILNSWCINIIY
+225 ILKAILNSWCINIIY

-249 KFGLSKDEKEDKYNL
+249 KFGLSKDEQEDKYNL

-275 KIIDKKE
+275 KILDKKE
-282 DKEII
+282 NKEILK
-287 NNSLTQSNYS
+287 NNNQ
-297 INNEK
+297 K
-302 SSQVSNKTI
+302 SSQVSNITI
-311 NTRSTNVSINDA
+311 NTSRSTNVSIND
-323 SINNNSN
+323 INNNNSN
-330 INKNEIIINTNNAT
+330 INKSENIINTNNAT
-344 NNNNNIIIN
+344 NTNNNNNNINIIIN
-353 ENKNNIN
+353 EDKNNA
-360 NQIQNQNQNQNK
+360 
-372 INNYNYNSNN
+372 N
-382 NQNNSNNNASMN
+382 NQNNQNHINNNYNQNNTGDGRDKYNNAPMN

-438 HNLLRTKNSSCETM
+438 YNILRTKNSSSETM

-476 YYMNNNSFAPSE
+476 YYMNNNSFAPNE

-501 FYEANDSKDL
+501 YYEANDSKDL

-529 PFPVNLLRPNQINR
+529 PFPVNLLRPNQLNR

-548 YFTNTYNIQNFSII
+548 YFNNTYNIQNFSIV

-614 AIQYLRGNN
+614 AIQYLQGNN
-623 KYFCPSCQNLHD
+623 KYFCPSCQNLYD
-635 GETCCTIIQPPS
+635 GETCCKIITPPN

-653 DYGKNKIND
+653 DYGKNKINN
-662 VKQLIFDEMIDI
+662 VKQLIFDETIDI
-674 TSFVNFDFGKKIIYQ
+674 TSFINFNFGKKIIYQ

-708 YCRNKLTGM
+708 YCRNKQTGM

-722 DSFVRLCDKSEIYRG
+722 DSFVRLCDKNEIYRG

>member
-1 MSNNNNGIN
+1 MSYKNNDR
-10 NKWTEVNQKEELFY
+10 KYKLTEVKQSEELFY
-24 RFESILIP
+24 RFENILIP

-50 SNNKRNIKILT
+50 SKNKNKKTFI
-61 KKNDEKKET
+61 KKNDSKKEIQT
-70 QSKNDDIANKNKN
+70 ENNNNNNIISKNKN
-83 NNKGSLLGGNPKY
+83 SNKGSLLGGNPKY
-96 HKKNIKKIFSNK
+96 QKKNMKKIFANK

-123 NELDIENILKESFK
+123 DELDIENILKESFE
-137 EKNIKIDDLYFL
+137 EKKIKIDDLYFI
-149 GDYNYIK
+149 DDFNYIK
-156 KYELNIKKNEKN
+156 KYEPNIKKEEKN
-168 NIMLY
+168 NINMY
-173 YLDENKEIKKNL
+173 YLNENKEIKNNL
-185 YNINVLIK
+185 YNINDLIK
-193 ENKIIDINYNSKEIK
+193 ENKIININYNSKEIK
-208 LLFPLDKYNNIK
+208 ILLSLDKYNNIK
-220 KSEDE
+220 NSEDE
-225 ILKEILNSWCINIIY
+225 ILKTILNSWCINIIY

-249 KFGLSKDEKEDKYNL
+249 KFGLSKDEQEDKYNL

-275 KIIDKKE
+275 KILDKKE
-282 DKEII
+282 NKEILK
-287 NNSLTQSNYS
+287 N
-297 INNEK
+297 NNEK
-302 SSQVSNKTI
+302 SSQVSNITI
-311 NTRSTNVSINDA
+311 NTSRSTNVSIND
-323 SINNNSN
+323 INNNNSN
-330 INKNEIIINTNNAT
+330 INKSENIINTNNAT
-344 NNNNNIIIN
+344 NTNNNNNINIIIN
-353 ENKNNIN
+353 EDKNNA
-360 NQIQNQNQNQNK
+360 
-372 INNYNYNSNN
+372 N
-382 NQNNSNNNASMN
+382 NQNNQNQINNYYNQNNKGDGRDKYNNAPMN

-438 HNLLRTKNSSCETM
+438 YNILRTKNSSSETM

-476 YYMNNNSFAPSE
+476 YYMNNNSFAPNE

-501 FYEANDSKDL
+501 YYEANDSKDL

-529 PFPVNLLRPNQINR
+529 PFPVNLLRPNQLNR

-548 YFTNTYNIQNFSII
+548 YFNNTYNIQNFSIV

-614 AIQYLRGNN
+614 AIQYLQGNN
-623 KYFCPSCQNLHD
+623 KYFCPSCQNLYD
-635 GETCCTIIQPPS
+635 GETCCKIITPPS

-653 DYGKNKIND
+653 DYGKNKINN
-662 VKQLIFDEMIDI
+662 VKQLIFDEKIDI
-674 TSFVNFDFGKKIIYQ
+674 TSFINFNFGKKIIYQ

-708 YCRNKLTGM
+708 YCRNKQTGM

-722 DSFVRLCDKSEIYRG
+722 DSFVRLCDKNEIYRG

>member
-1 MSNNNNGIN
+1 MSYKNNDR
-10 NKWTEVNQKEELFY
+10 KYKLTEVKESEELFY
-24 RFESILIP
+24 RFENILIP

-50 SNNKRNIKILT
+50 SKNKNKKTLI
-61 KKNDEKKET
+61 KKNDSKKEIQT
-70 QSKNDDIANKNKN
+70 ENNNNNIINKNKN
-83 NNKGSLLGGNPKY
+83 SNKGSLLGGNPKY
-96 HKKNIKKIFSNK
+96 QKNNIKKIFANK

-123 NELDIENILKESFK
+123 DELDIENILKESFE
-137 EKNIKIDDLYFL
+137 EKKIKIDDLYFI
-149 GDYNYIK
+149 DDFNYIK
-156 KYELNIKKNEKN
+156 KYEPNIKKEEKN
-168 NIMLY
+168 NINMY
-173 YLDENKEIKKNL
+173 YLNENKEIKNNL
-185 YNINVLIK
+185 YNINDLIK
-193 ENKIIDINYNSKEIK
+193 ENKIININYNSKEIK
-208 LLFPLDKYNNIK
+208 MLLSLDKYNNIK
-220 KSEDE
+220 NSEDE
-225 ILKEILNSWCINIIY
+225 ILKAILNSWCINIIY

-249 KFGLSKDEKEDKYNL
+249 KFGLSKDEQEDKYNL

-275 KIIDKKE
+275 KILDKKE
-282 DKEII
+282 NKEILK
-287 NNSLTQSNYS
+287 NNNQ
-297 INNEK
+297 K
-302 SSQVSNKTI
+302 SSQVSNIAI
-311 NTRSTNVSINDA
+311 NTSRSTNVSIND
-323 SINNNSN
+323 INNNNSN
-330 INKNEIIINTNNAT
+330 INKSENIINTNNAT
-344 NNNNNIIIN
+344 NTNNNNNNINIIIN
-353 ENKNNIN
+353 EDKNNAGDRN
-360 NQIQNQNQNQNK
+360 NRSQMN
-372 INNYNYNSNN
+372 NNYGGGNTSDGR
-382 NQNNSNNNASMN
+382 SGCGNAPMN

-438 HNLLRTKNSSCETM
+438 YNILRTKNSSSETM

-476 YYMNNNSFAPSE
+476 YYMNNNSFAPNE

-501 FYEANDSKDL
+501 YYEANDSKDL

-529 PFPVNLLRPNQINR
+529 PFPVNLLRPNQLNR

-548 YFTNTYNIQNFSII
+548 YFNNTYNFQNFSIV

-614 AIQYLRGNN
+614 AIQYLQGNN
-623 KYFCPSCQNLHD
+623 KYFCPSCQNLYD
-635 GETCCTIIQPPS
+635 GETCCKIITPPS

-653 DYGKNKIND
+653 DYGKNKINN
-662 VKQLIFDEMIDI
+662 VKQLIFDETIDI
-674 TSFVNFDFGKKIIYQ
+674 TSFINFDSGKKIIYQ

-708 YCRNKLTGM
+708 YCRNKQTGM

-722 DSFVRLCDKSEIYRG
+722 DSFVRLCDKNEIYRG

>member
-1 MSNNNNGIN
+1 MSYKNNDR
-10 NKWTEVNQKEELFY
+10 KYKLTEVKESEELFY
-24 RFESILIP
+24 RFENILIP

-50 SNNKRNIKILT
+50 SKNKNKKTLI
-61 KKNDEKKET
+61 KKNDSKKEIQT
-70 QSKNDDIANKNKN
+70 ENNNNIISKNKN
-83 NNKGSLLGGNPKY
+83 SNKGSLLGGNPKY
-96 HKKNIKKIFSNK
+96 QKKNMKKIFANK

-123 NELDIENILKESFK
+123 DELDIENILKESFE
-137 EKNIKIDDLYFL
+137 EKKIKIDDLYFI
-149 GDYNYIK
+149 DDFNYIK
-156 KYELNIKKNEKN
+156 KYEPNIKKEEKN
-168 NIMLY
+168 NINMY
-173 YLDENKEIKKNL
+173 YLNENKEIKNNL
-185 YNINVLIK
+185 YNINDLIK
-193 ENKIIDINYNSKEIK
+193 ENKMININYNSKEIK
-208 LLFPLDKYNNIK
+208 ILLSLDKYNNIK
-220 KSEDE
+220 NSEDE
-225 ILKEILNSWCINIIY
+225 ILKTILNSWCINIIY

-249 KFGLSKDEKEDKYNL
+249 KFGLSKDEQEDKYNL

-275 KIIDKKE
+275 KILDKKE
-282 DKEII
+282 NKEILK
-287 NNSLTQSNYS
+287 NNNQ
-297 INNEK
+297 K
-302 SSQVSNKTI
+302 SSQVSNITI
-311 NTRSTNVSINDA
+311 NTSRSTNVSIND
-323 SINNNSN
+323 INNNNSN
-330 INKNEIIINTNNAT
+330 INKSENIINTNNAT
-344 NNNNNIIIN
+344 NTNNNNNNINIIIN
-353 ENKNNIN
+353 EDKNNA
-360 NQIQNQNQNQNK
+360 
-372 INNYNYNSNN
+372 N
-382 NQNNSNNNASMN
+382 NQNNQNQINNNYNQNNTGDGRDKYNNAPMN

-438 HNLLRTKNSSCETM
+438 YNILRTKNSSSETM

-476 YYMNNNSFAPSE
+476 YYMNNNSFAPNE

-501 FYEANDSKDL
+501 YYEANDSKDL

-529 PFPVNLLRPNQINR
+529 PFPVNLLRPNQLNR

-548 YFTNTYNIQNFSII
+548 YFNNTYNIQNFSIV

-614 AIQYLRGNN
+614 AIQYLQGNN
-623 KYFCPSCQNLHD
+623 KYFCPSCQNLYD
-635 GETCCTIIQPPS
+635 GETCCKIITPPS

-653 DYGKNKIND
+653 DYGKNKINN

-674 TSFVNFDFGKKIIYQ
+674 TSFINFDFGKKIIYQ

-708 YCRNKLTGM
+708 YCRNKQTGM

-722 DSFVRLCDKSEIYRG
+722 DSFVRLCDKNEIYRG

>member
-1 MSNNNNGIN
+1 MSYKNNDR
-10 NKWTEVNQKEELFY
+10 KYKLTEVKESEELFY
-24 RFESILIP
+24 RFENILIP

-50 SNNKRNIKILT
+50 SKNKNKKTLI
-61 KKNDEKKET
+61 KKNDSKKEIQT
-70 QSKNDDIANKNKN
+70 ENNNNNNIISKNKN
-83 NNKGSLLGGNPKY
+83 SNKGSLLGGNTKY
-96 HKKNIKKIFSNK
+96 QKKNMKKIFANK

-123 NELDIENILKESFK
+123 DELDIENILKESFE
-137 EKNIKIDDLYFL
+137 EKKIKIDDLYFI
-149 GDYNYIK
+149 DDFNYIK
-156 KYELNIKKNEKN
+156 KYEPNIKKEEKN
-168 NIMLY
+168 NINMY
-173 YLDENKEIKKNL
+173 YLNENKEIKNNL
-185 YNINVLIK
+185 YNINDLIK
-193 ENKIIDINYNSKEIK
+193 ENKIININYNSKEIK
-208 LLFPLDKYNNIK
+208 ILLSLDKYNNIK
-220 KSEDE
+220 NSEDE
-225 ILKEILNSWCINIIY
+225 ILKTILNSWCINIIY

-249 KFGLSKDEKEDKYNL
+249 KFGLSKDEQEDKYNL

-275 KIIDKKE
+275 KILDKKE
-282 DKEII
+282 NKEILK
-287 NNSLTQSNYS
+287 N
-297 INNEK
+297 NNEK
-302 SSQVSNKTI
+302 SSQVSNITI
-311 NTRSTNVSINDA
+311 NTSRSTNVSIND
-323 SINNNSN
+323 INNNNSN
-330 INKNEIIINTNNAT
+330 INKSENIINTNNASNT
-344 NNNNNIIIN
+344 NNNYNINIIIN
-353 ENKNNIN
+353 EDK
-360 NQIQNQNQNQNK
+360 
-372 INNYNYNSNN
+372 N
-382 NQNNSNNNASMN
+382 NQNNKNQINNNYDRGGAGGGRNKYNNAPMN

-438 HNLLRTKNSSCETM
+438 YNILRTKNSSSETM

-476 YYMNNNSFAPSE
+476 YYMNNNSFAPNE

-501 FYEANDSKDL
+501 YYEANDSKDL

-529 PFPVNLLRPNQINR
+529 PFPVNLLRPNQLNR

-548 YFTNTYNIQNFSII
+548 YFNNTYNFQNFSIV

-614 AIQYLRGNN
+614 AIQYLQGNN
-623 KYFCPSCQNLHD
+623 KYFCPSCQNLYD
-635 GETCCTIIQPPS
+635 GETCCKIITPPS

-653 DYGKNKIND
+653 DYGKNKINN

-674 TSFVNFDFGKKIIYQ
+674 TSFINFDFGKKIIYQ

-708 YCRNKLTGM
+708 YCRNKQTGM

-722 DSFVRLCDKSEIYRG
+722 DSFVRLCDKNEIYRG
-737 SPYLLVYE
+737 SPYLLEYE

>member
-1 MSNNNNGIN
+1 MSYKNNDR
-10 NKWTEVNQKEELFY
+10 KYKLTEVKESEELFY
-24 RFESILIP
+24 RFENILIP

-50 SNNKRNIKILT
+50 SKNKNKKTLI
-61 KKNDEKKET
+61 KKNDSKKEIQT
-70 QSKNDDIANKNKN
+70 ENNNNNNIINKNKN
-83 NNKGSLLGGNPKY
+83 SNKGSLLGGNPKY
-96 HKKNIKKIFSNK
+96 QKKNMKKIFANK
-108 FMFSIFKKINKNKGF
+108 FMYSIFKKINKNKGF
-123 NELDIENILKESFK
+123 DELDIENILKESFE
-137 EKNIKIDDLYFL
+137 EKKIKIDDLYFI
-149 GDYNYIK
+149 DDFNYIK
-156 KYELNIKKNEKN
+156 KYEPNIKKEEKN
-168 NIMLY
+168 NINMY
-173 YLDENKEIKKNL
+173 YLNENKEIKNNL
-185 YNINVLIK
+185 YNINDLIK
-193 ENKIIDINYNSKEIK
+193 ENKMININYNSKEIK
-208 LLFPLDKYNNIK
+208 ILLSLDKYNNIK
-220 KSEDE
+220 NSDDE
-225 ILKEILNSWCINIIY
+225 ILKTILNSWCINIIY

-249 KFGLSKDEKEDKYNL
+249 KFGLSKDEQEDKYNL

-275 KIIDKKE
+275 KILDKKE
-282 DKEII
+282 NKEILK
-287 NNSLTQSNYS
+287 NNNQ
-297 INNEK
+297 K
-302 SSQVSNKTI
+302 SSQVSNITI
-311 NTRSTNVSINDA
+311 NTSRSTNVSIND
-323 SINNNSN
+323 INNNNSN
-330 INKNEIIINTNNAT
+330 INKSENIINTNNAT
-344 NNNNNIIIN
+344 NTNNNNNNINIIIN
-353 ENKNNIN
+353 EDKNNA
-360 NQIQNQNQNQNK
+360 
-372 INNYNYNSNN
+372 N
-382 NQNNSNNNASMN
+382 NQNNQNQINNNYNQNNTGDGRDKYNNAPMN

-438 HNLLRTKNSSCETM
+438 YNILRTKNSSSETM

-476 YYMNNNSFAPSE
+476 YYMNNNSFAPNE

-501 FYEANDSKDL
+501 YYEANDSKDL

-529 PFPVNLLRPNQINR
+529 PFPVNLLRPNQLNR

-548 YFTNTYNIQNFSII
+548 YFNNTYNIQNFSIV

-614 AIQYLRGNN
+614 AIQYLQGNN
-623 KYFCPSCQNLHD
+623 KYFCPSCQNLYD
-635 GETCCTIIQPPS
+635 GETCCKIITPPS

-653 DYGKNKIND
+653 DYGKNKINN

-674 TSFVNFDFGKKIIYQ
+674 TSFINFNFGKKIIYQ

-708 YCRNKLTGM
+708 YCRNKQTGM

-722 DSFVRLCDKSEIYRG
+722 DSFVRLCDKNEIYRG